1 MSIFNTKF
9 LLTQEQDEEKLKK
22 RYLNLQIYQ
31 AKASEIKN
39 FKEEKFQTQFLK
51 DIFENCL
58 GYTLDTTDP
67 TNFNLEREKK
77 NETDGK
83 KADGAILING
93 EVRCVIELKDQTTQ
107 HLDKTPSN
115 RELSPVDQAF
125 RYFVSHDN
133 AKYVVVS
140 NFNELR
146 FYIGNKT
153 TFEKFDLFTAS
164 FDDFKKLHLLLS
176 FESIG
181 TDLPLKLKEKF
192 ATHEREI
199 SNKFY
204 KDFSAFRLTLFKNIC
219 KNNAGI
225 DKNRL
230 LSLTQKLCDR
240 LVFILFAE
248 DRGLLRLR
256 TIAEI
261 KDKFQNQVTELSFY
275 DFYKIYFKAI
285 NEGNERL
292 DIKRYNGGLFATDTE
307 LDALKIDDSVLEA
320 QFLSDY
326 DFLSDIGVN
335 ILGHIFESSLNDLE
349 ELNAQINGDE
359 FDAKQSKRKKDGIF
373 YTPEFITEFIVE
385 NSLGSLC
392 KAKKDELGLDL
403 NELLAPKNPKKL
415 TKAESEIKDKIYA
428 YREWLL
434 SLKILDPACGSG
446 AFLNQALEF
455 LISEHGALD
464 TYRKVYEG
472 EGLGLYDI
480 ESTILENNL
489 YGVDINADAVEIARL
504 SLWLRTAAKGRVLT
518 DLSKNLVMA
527 NSLLEFPFDF
537 KFDVVIGNPPYVRQE
552 AIKEQKPALQKYKV
566 YSGTADLFVY
576 FYELGITHLK
586 EDGLLGFICS
596 NKFFRTSYGENLRK
610 FILDNTQ
617 ITHIIDFAGVKV
629 FEDASVDSAITI
641 FKKIRADE
649 NSKFNFLASSTIN
662 LKTQKFIQ
670 IPQSAL
676 SETNFTFL
684 DSSKFELKSKI
695 EKVAKPLKDWDVN
708 IYRGILTGLNEA
720 FIIDSD
726 TRDKILSTCIGDER
740 ERTQKLIRPILR
752 GRDIKRYDYKWAGL
766 WLICTF
772 PALKIEIENLPN
784 LKGYLQTFLPYIA
797 QSGET
802 IDGKKC
808 RKKTSNKWFETQDN
822 IAYYKE
828 FEKDKIFYNEIG
840 NEINFALDT
849 KKFVCNNKLYFISLE
864 KNNTLQLKFLTG
876 VLNSKLLQWY
886 FSFKFNFGGGKGT
899 DSFGEIPIPQI
910 ASQNENLANEIIN
923 LVDEILKANEKI
935 KLYEKHMAT
944 LTLDEKLEAKE
955 NIDTLNDKIKA
966 SDEKINKLVFELYEL
981 TSDEIA
987 LITEGGGS
995 ESIAKIYIYILQ
1007 RGENEPIRALLQSAA

>member
-1 MSIFNTKF
+1 MPIFNPKF
-9 LLTQEQDEEKLKK
+9 LLTQDQDEEKLKK
-22 RYLNLQIYQ
+22 RYANLQMYQ
-31 AKASEIKN
+31 AKASDIKS

-58 GYTLDTTDP
+58 GYTLDTTNP

-125 RYFVSHDN
+125 RYFISHEN

-164 FDDFKKLHLLLS
+164 FDEFKRLHLLLS
-176 FESIG
+176 FESIS

-204 KDFSAFRLTLFKNIC
+204 KDFSAFRLALFKNIC
-219 KNNAGI
+219 KNNASI

-240 LVFILFAE
+240 FVFILFAE

-285 NEGNERL
+285 DEGSERL

-307 LDALKIDDSVLEA
+307 LDALKMDDSVLEA

-349 ELNAQINGDE
+349 ELNAQINGNE

-373 YTPEFITEFIVE
+373 YTPEFITEFIIE
-385 NSLGSLC
+385 NSLGMLC

-518 DLSKNLVMA
+518 DLSKNLVAA

-552 AIKEQKPALQKYKV
+552 AIKEQKPALQKYKA

-586 EDGLLGFICS
+586 ENGLLGFICS
-596 NKFFRTSYGENLRK
+596 NKFFRTSYGKNLRK
-610 FILDNTQ
+610 FILENIQ
-617 ITHIIDFAGVKV
+617 ITHIIDFTGVKV

-649 NSKFNFLASSTIN
+649 NSKFNFLVSSTIN

-670 IPQSAL
+670 IPQSTL
-676 SETNFTFL
+676 NETNFTFL
-684 DSSKFELKSKI
+684 DNSKFELKSKI
-695 EKVAKPLKDWDVN
+695 EKVARPLKDWGVN

-720 FIIDSD
+720 FIIDSK
-726 TRDKILSTCIGDER
+726 TRDKILSTCIGEER

-752 GRDIKRYDYKWAGL
+752 GRDIKRYDYEWAGL
-766 WLICTF
+766 WLINIHNGYGTKPRINIDNF
-772 PALKIEIENLPN
+772 PKLKLYLDKFEPKLSKRSDKGATPYNLRN
-784 LKGYLQTFLPYIA
+784 CAYL
-797 QSGET
+797 E
-802 IDGKKC
+802 
-808 RKKTSNKWFETQDN
+808 
-822 IAYYKE
+822 E
-828 FEKDKIFYNEIG
+828 FEKEKILCARMVQSPK
-840 NEINFALDT
+840 FAYDT
-849 KKFVCNNKLYFISLE
+849 NNNIPD
-864 KNNTLQLKFLTG
+864 NTAYCITGENLKFLLAFLNSTG
-876 VLNSKLLQWY
+876 VYKI
-886 FSFKFNFGGGKGT
+886 FNFFYAGGGLE
-899 DSFGEIPIPQI
+899 GEIKINRLEILPIPQI
-910 ASQNENLANEIIN
+910 APQNENLANEIIN

-935 KLYEKHMAT
+935 KLYEKHMPA
-944 LTLDEKLEAKE
+944 LSLDEKLEAKE
-955 NIDTLNDKIKA
+955 NIDALNDKIKA
-966 SDEKINKLVFELYEL
+966 NDEKIDKLVFELYEL

-987 LITEGGGS
+987 LITGGVLK
-995 ESIAKIYIYILQ
+995 A
-1007 RGENEPIRALLQSAA
+1007 

>member
-1 MSIFNTKF
+1 MPIFNPKF

-22 RYLNLQIYQ
+22 RYANLQMYQ
-31 AKASEIKN
+31 AKASDIKS

-51 DIFENCL
+51 DIFEDCL
-58 GYTLDTTDP
+58 DYTLDTTNP

-125 RYFVSHDN
+125 RYFISHEN

-153 TFEKFDLFTAS
+153 IFEKFDLFTSS
-164 FDDFKKLHLLLS
+164 FDEFKRLHLLLS
-176 FESIG
+176 FESIS

-219 KNNAGI
+219 KNNAS

-240 LVFILFAE
+240 FVFILFAE

-285 NEGNERL
+285 DEGSERL

-349 ELNAQINGDE
+349 ELNAQINGNE

-373 YTPEFITEFIVE
+373 YTPEFITEFIIE
-385 NSLGSLC
+385 NSLGALC
-392 KAKKDELGLDL
+392 KAKKDELGLNL

-518 DLSKNLVMA
+518 DLSKNLVAA

-586 EDGLLGFICS
+586 ENGLLGFICS
-596 NKFFRTSYGENLRK
+596 NKFFRASYGKNLRR
-610 FILDNTQ
+610 FILENTQ

-641 FKKIRADE
+641 FKKIRAGE

-670 IPQSAL
+670 IPQSTL

-695 EKVAKPLKDWDVN
+695 EKVAKPLKDWGVN
-708 IYRGILTGLNEA
+708 INYGVKTGLNEA
-720 FIIDSD
+720 FIIDDSA
-726 TRDKILSTCIGDER
+726 RDKILNNCFGEER
-740 ERTQKLIRPILR
+740 EQIQKLIRPILR
-752 GRDIKRYDYKWAGL
+752 GRDIKRYDYEWAGL
-766 WLICTF
+766 WLINIHNGYGTEPRINIDNF
-772 PALKIEIENLPN
+772 PKLKLYLDKFEPKLSKRSDKGATPYNLRN
-784 LKGYLQTFLPYIA
+784 CAYL
-797 QSGET
+797 
-802 IDGKKC
+802 D
-808 RKKTSNKWFETQDN
+808 
-822 IAYYKE
+822 E
-828 FEKDKIFYNEIG
+828 FEKDKILCARMVQSPK
-840 NEINFALDT
+840 FAYDA
-849 KKFVCNNKLYFISLE
+849 NNNIPD
-864 KNNTLQLKFLTG
+864 NTAYCITGENLKFLLAFLNSTG
-876 VLNSKLLQWY
+876 VYKI
-886 FSFKFNFGGGKGT
+886 FNFFYAGGGLE
-899 DSFGEIPIPQI
+899 GEIKINRLEILPIPQI
-910 ASQNENLANEIIN
+910 TPQNENLANEIIN

-935 KLYEKHMAT
+935 KLYEKHMPT
-944 LTLDEKLEAKE
+944 LSLDEKLEAKE
-955 NIDTLNDKIKA
+955 NIDALNDKIKA
-966 SDEKINKLVFELYEL
+966 SDEKIDKLVFELYEL

-987 LITEGGGS
+987 LITRGGG
-995 ESIAKIYIYILQ
+995 IDGIVKIYIYILQ

>member
-1 MSIFNTKF
+1 MPIFNTKF

-22 RYLNLQIYQ
+22 RYINLQMYQ
-31 AKASEIKN
+31 AKASDIKS

-58 GYTLDTTDP
+58 GYTLDTTNP

-125 RYFVSHDN
+125 RYFISHEN

-164 FDDFKKLHLLLS
+164 FDEFKRLHLLLS
-176 FESIG
+176 FESIS

-204 KDFSAFRLTLFKNIC
+204 KDFSAFRLALFKNIC
-219 KNNAGI
+219 KNNASI

-240 LVFILFAE
+240 FVFILFAE

-285 NEGNERL
+285 DEGSERL
-292 DIKRYNGGLFATDTE
+292 DIKRYNGGLFAADTE

-349 ELNAQINGDE
+349 ELNAQINGNE

-385 NSLGSLC
+385 NSLGALC

-518 DLSKNLVMA
+518 DLSKNLVAA
-527 NSLLEFPFDF
+527 NSLLEFPFNF

-586 EDGLLGFICS
+586 ENGLLGFICS
-596 NKFFRTSYGENLRK
+596 NKFFRASYGENLRK
-610 FILDNTQ
+610 FILENTQ
-617 ITHIIDFAGVKV
+617 ITHIIDFTGVKV
-629 FEDASVDSAITI
+629 FEDASVDSAVTI
-641 FKKIRADE
+641 FRKIRAGE

-670 IPQSAL
+670 IPQSTL
-676 SETNFTFL
+676 NETNFTFL

-695 EKVAKPLKDWDVN
+695 EKVAKPLKDWGVN
-708 IYRGILTGLNEA
+708 INYGVKTGLNEA
-720 FIIDSD
+720 FIIDSK

-740 ERTQKLIRPILR
+740 EQTQKLIRPILR
-752 GRDIKRYDYKWAGL
+752 GRDIKRYDYEWAGL
-766 WLICTF
+766 WLINIHNGYGTEPRINIDNF
-772 PALKIEIENLPN
+772 PKLKLYLEKFEPKLSNRSDKGATPYNLRN
-784 LKGYLQTFLPYIA
+784 CAYL
-797 QSGET
+797 
-802 IDGKKC
+802 D
-808 RKKTSNKWFETQDN
+808 
-822 IAYYKE
+822 E
-828 FEKDKIFYNEIG
+828 FEKEKILCARMVQSPKFAYD
-840 NEINFALDT
+840 IN
-849 KKFVCNNKLYFISLE
+849 NNIPD
-864 KNNTLQLKFLTG
+864 NTAYCITGENLKFLLAFLNSTG
-876 VLNSKLLQWY
+876 VYKI
-886 FSFKFNFGGGKGT
+886 FNFFYAGGGLE
-899 DSFGEIPIPQI
+899 GEIKINRLEILPIPQI
-910 ASQNENLANEIIN
+910 TPQNENLSNEIIN

-935 KLYEKHMAT
+935 KLYEKHMPT

-955 NIDTLNDKIKA
+955 NIDALNDKIKA
-966 SDEKINKLVFELYEL
+966 SDKKINKLVFELYEL

-987 LITEGGGS
+987 LITGGGKLT
-995 ESIAKIYIYILQ
+995 A
-1007 RGENEPIRALLQSAA
+1007 

>member
-1 MSIFNTKF
+1 MPIFNTKF

-22 RYLNLQIYQ
+22 RYVNLQTYQ

-51 DIFENCL
+51 DIFEDCL
-58 GYTLDTTDP
+58 GYTLDTTNP
-67 TNFNLEREKK
+67 INFNLEREKK

-115 RELSPVDQAF
+115 RELSPIDQAF

-164 FDDFKKLHLLLS
+164 FDEFKKLHLLLS
-176 FESIG
+176 FESIS

-219 KNNAGI
+219 KNNASI

-240 LVFILFAE
+240 FVFILFAE

-285 NEGNERL
+285 DEGSERL

-349 ELNAQINGDE
+349 ELNAQINGNE

-385 NSLGSLC
+385 NSLGMLC

-455 LISEHGALD
+455 LISEHSALD

-489 YGVDINADAVEIARL
+489 YGVDINTDAVEIARL

-518 DLSKNLVMA
+518 DLSKNLVAA

-586 EDGLLGFICS
+586 ENGLLGFICS
-596 NKFFRTSYGENLRK
+596 NKFFRASYGENLRK
-610 FILDNTQ
+610 FLLENTQ
-617 ITHIIDFAGVKV
+617 ITHIIDFTGIKV

-662 LKTQKFIQ
+662 LKIQKFIQ
-670 IPQSAL
+670 IPQSTL
-676 SETNFTFL
+676 NETNFTFL
-684 DSSKFELKSKI
+684 DKSKFELKSKI
-695 EKVAKPLKDWDVN
+695 EKVAKPLKDWGVN
-708 IYRGILTGLNEA
+708 INYGVKTGLNEA
-720 FIIDSD
+720 FIINSD
-726 TRDKILSTCIGDER
+726 TRDNILSTCVGDER
-740 ERTQKLIRPILR
+740 EQTQKLIRPILR
-752 GRDIKRYDYKWAGL
+752 GRDIKHYDYEWAGL
-766 WLICTF
+766 WLINIHNGYGTKPRINIDNF
-772 PALKIEIENLPN
+772 PKLKLYLDKFEPKLSKRSDKGATPYNLRN
-784 LKGYLQTFLPYIA
+784 CAYL
-797 QSGET
+797 E
-802 IDGKKC
+802 
-808 RKKTSNKWFETQDN
+808 
-822 IAYYKE
+822 E
-828 FEKDKIFYNEIG
+828 FEKEKILCARMVQSPK
-840 NEINFALDT
+840 FAYDT
-849 KKFVCNNKLYFISLE
+849 NNNIPD
-864 KNNTLQLKFLTG
+864 NTAYCITGENLKFLLAFLNSTG
-876 VLNSKLLQWY
+876 VYKI
-886 FSFKFNFGGGKGT
+886 FNFFYAGGGLE
-899 DSFGEIPIPQI
+899 GEIKINRLEILPIPQI
-910 ASQNENLANEIIN
+910 TPQNENLANEIIN
-923 LVDEILKANEKI
+923 LVDEILKINEKT
-935 KLYEKHMAT
+935 KLYEKHMHT
-944 LTLDEKLEAKE
+944 LTLYEKLEAKE
-955 NIDTLNDKIKA
+955 NIDALNDKIKA
-966 SDEKINKLVFELYEL
+966 SDEKIDKLVFELYEL
-981 TSDEIA
+981 TSDEIS
-987 LITEGGGS
+987 LITGGG
-995 ESIAKIYIYILQ
+995 IDGITKIYICILQ

>member
-9 LLTQEQDEEKLKK
+9 LLTQEQDEEKIKK
-22 RYLNLQIYQ
+22 RYLNLQTYQ

-83 KADGAILING
+83 KADGAILINS

-133 AKYVVVS
+133 AKYVIVS
-140 NFNELR
+140 NFSELR

-153 TFEKFDLFTAS
+153 TFEKFDLFTAN
-164 FDDFKKLHLLLS
+164 FDEFKRLHLLLS
-176 FESIG
+176 FESIS

-204 KDFSAFRLTLFKNIC
+204 KDFSVFRLTLFKNIC
-219 KNNAGI
+219 KNNASI

-240 LVFILFAE
+240 FVFILFAE

-285 NEGNERL
+285 AEGSERL

-349 ELNAQINGDE
+349 ELNAQINGNE

-385 NSLGSLC
+385 NSLGTLC

-518 DLSKNLVMA
+518 DLSKNLVAA
-527 NSLLEFPFDF
+527 NSLLEFPFNF

-552 AIKEQKPALQKYKV
+552 AIKGQKPALQEYKV

-586 EDGLLGFICS
+586 ENGLLGFICS
-596 NKFFRTSYGENLRK
+596 NKFFRASYGENLRR
-610 FILDNTQ
+610 FILENTQ

-641 FKKIRADE
+641 FRKIRAGE

-670 IPQSAL
+670 IPQSTL

-695 EKVAKPLKDWDVN
+695 EKVAKPLKGWGVN
-708 IYRGILTGLNEA
+708 INYGVKTGLNDA
-720 FIIDSD
+720 FIIDND

-740 ERTQKLIRPILR
+740 EQTQKLIRPILR
-752 GRDIKRYDYKWAGL
+752 GRDIKRYDYEWAGL
-766 WLICTF
+766 WLINIHNGYDTKPRINIDNF
-772 PALKIEIENLPN
+772 PKLKLYLDKFEPKLSKRSDKGVTPYNLRN
-784 LKGYLQTFLPYIA
+784 CAYL
-797 QSGET
+797 
-802 IDGKKC
+802 D
-808 RKKTSNKWFETQDN
+808 
-822 IAYYKE
+822 E
-828 FEKDKIFYNEIG
+828 FEKEKILCARMVQSPKFAYD
-840 NEINFALDT
+840 IN
-849 KKFVCNNKLYFISLE
+849 NNIPD
-864 KNNTLQLKFLTG
+864 NTAYCITGENLKFLLAF
-876 VLNSKLLQWY
+876 LNSTAVYKI
-886 FSFKFNFGGGKGT
+886 FNFFYAGGGLE
-899 DSFGEIPIPQI
+899 GEIKINRLEILPIPQI
-910 ASQNENLANEIIN
+910 TPQNENLANEIIN

-981 TSDEIA
+981 TSNEIA
-987 LITEGGGS
+987 LITGGGS

>member
-1 MSIFNTKF
+1 MPIFNSKF
-9 LLTQEQDEEKLKK
+9 LLTQEQDKEKLKK
-22 RYLNLQIYQ
+22 RYINLQIYQ
-31 AKASEIKN
+31 SKASEIKS

-58 GYTLDTTDP
+58 GYTLDTTNP

-125 RYFVSHDN
+125 RYFISHEN

-153 TFEKFDLFTAS
+153 TFEKFDLFTAN
-164 FDDFKKLHLLLS
+164 FDEFKRLHLLLS
-176 FESIG
+176 FESIS

-219 KNNAGI
+219 KNNASI

-240 LVFILFAE
+240 FVFILFAE

-285 NEGNERL
+285 DEGSERL

-349 ELNAQINGDE
+349 ELNAQIHGNE

-385 NSLGSLC
+385 NSLGTLC

-518 DLSKNLVMA
+518 DLSKNLVAA

-586 EDGLLGFICS
+586 ESGLLGFICS
-596 NKFFRTSYGENLRK
+596 NKFFRASYGENLRK
-610 FILDNTQ
+610 FILENTQ
-617 ITHIIDFAGVKV
+617 ITNIIDFDGVKV
-629 FEDASVDSAITI
+629 FEDASVDSAVTI
-641 FKKIRADE
+641 FRKIRAGE
-649 NSKFNFLASSTIN
+649 NSKFDFLASSTIN
-662 LKTQKFIQ
+662 LKTQKFIK
-670 IPQSAL
+670 IPQSTL
-676 SETNFTFL
+676 NETNFTFL
-684 DSSKFELKSKI
+684 DKSKFELKSKI
-695 EKVAKPLKDWDVN
+695 EKVAKPLKDWGVN
-708 IYRGILTGLNEA
+708 INYGVKSGLNEA
-720 FIIDSD
+720 FIIDSE

-740 ERTQKLIRPILR
+740 EQTQKLIRPILR
-752 GRDIKRYDYKWAGL
+752 GRDIKRYDYEWAGL
-766 WLICTF
+766 WLINIHNGYGTEPRINIDNF
-772 PALKIEIENLPN
+772 PKLKLYLDKFEPKLSKRSDKGATPYNLRN
-784 LKGYLQTFLPYIA
+784 CAYL
-797 QSGET
+797 E
-802 IDGKKC
+802 
-808 RKKTSNKWFETQDN
+808 
-822 IAYYKE
+822 E
-828 FEKDKIFYNEIG
+828 FEKEKILCARMVQSPK
-840 NEINFALDT
+840 FAYDT
-849 KKFVCNNKLYFISLE
+849 NNNIPD
-864 KNNTLQLKFLTG
+864 NTAYCITGENLKFLLAFLNSTG
-876 VLNSKLLQWY
+876 VYKI
-886 FSFKFNFGGGKGT
+886 FNFFYAGGGLE
-899 DSFGEIPIPQI
+899 GEIKINRLEILPIPQI
-910 ASQNENLANEIIN
+910 TPQNENLANEIIN
-923 LVDEILKANEKI
+923 LVDEILKAIEKI
-935 KLYEKHMAT
+935 KLYEKHMPT

-955 NIDTLNDKIKA
+955 NIDALNDKIKA
-966 SDEKINKLVFELYEL
+966 SDEKMDKLVFELYEL

-987 LITEGGGS
+987 LITGGG
-995 ESIAKIYIYILQ
+995 EKIDGIVKIYICILQ

>member
-1 MSIFNTKF
+1 MPIFNTKF

-22 RYLNLQIYQ
+22 RYINLQMYQ
-31 AKASEIKN
+31 AKASDIKS

-58 GYTLDTTDP
+58 GYTLDTTNP

-125 RYFVSHDN
+125 RYFISHEN

-164 FDDFKKLHLLLS
+164 FDEFKRLHLLLS
-176 FESIG
+176 FESIS

-219 KNNAGI
+219 KNNTSI

-240 LVFILFAE
+240 FVFILFAE

-285 NEGNERL
+285 DEGSERL
-292 DIKRYNGGLFATDTE
+292 DIKRYNGGLFAADTE

-349 ELNAQINGDE
+349 ELNAQINGNE

-385 NSLGSLC
+385 NSLGELC

-518 DLSKNLVMA
+518 DLSKNLIAA

-586 EDGLLGFICS
+586 ENGLLGFICS
-596 NKFFRTSYGENLRK
+596 NKFFRASYGENLRK
-610 FILDNTQ
+610 FILENTQ
-617 ITHIIDFAGVKV
+617 ITHIIDFTGVKV
-629 FEDASVDSAITI
+629 FEDASVDSAVTI
-641 FKKIRADE
+641 FRKIRAGE

-670 IPQSAL
+670 IPQSTL
-676 SETNFTFL
+676 NETNFTFL

-695 EKVAKPLKDWDVN
+695 EKVAKPLKDWGVN
-708 IYRGILTGLNEA
+708 INYGVKTGLNEA
-720 FIIDSD
+720 FIIDSK

-740 ERTQKLIRPILR
+740 EQTQKLIRPILR
-752 GRDIKRYDYKWAGL
+752 GRDIKRYDYEWAGL
-766 WLICTF
+766 WLINIHNGYGTEPRINIDNF
-772 PALKIEIENLPN
+772 PKLKLYLEKFEPKLSNRSDKGATPYNLRN
-784 LKGYLQTFLPYIA
+784 CAYL
-797 QSGET
+797 
-802 IDGKKC
+802 D
-808 RKKTSNKWFETQDN
+808 
-822 IAYYKE
+822 E
-828 FEKDKIFYNEIG
+828 FEKEKILCARMVQSPKFAYD
-840 NEINFALDT
+840 IN
-849 KKFVCNNKLYFISLE
+849 NNIPD
-864 KNNTLQLKFLTG
+864 NTAYCITGENLKFLLAFLNSTG
-876 VLNSKLLQWY
+876 VYKI
-886 FSFKFNFGGGKGT
+886 FNFFYAGGGLE
-899 DSFGEIPIPQI
+899 GEIKINRLEILPIPQI
-910 ASQNENLANEIIN
+910 TPQNENLSNEIIN

-935 KLYEKHMAT
+935 KLYEKHMPT

-955 NIDTLNDKIKA
+955 NIDALNDKIKA
-966 SDEKINKLVFELYEL
+966 SDKKINKLVFELYEL

-987 LITEGGGS
+987 LITGGG
-995 ESIAKIYIYILQ
+995 
-1007 RGENEPIRALLQSAA
+1007 GGN

>member
-1 MSIFNTKF
+1 MPIFNTKF

-22 RYLNLQIYQ
+22 RYVNLQMYQ
-31 AKASEIKN
+31 AKANEIKG

-58 GYTLDTTDP
+58 GYTLDTTNP
-67 TNFNLEREKK
+67 INFNLEREKK
-77 NETDGK
+77 NESDGK

-125 RYFVSHDN
+125 RYFISHEN

-164 FDDFKKLHLLLS
+164 FDEFKRLHLLLS
-176 FESIG
+176 FESIS

-204 KDFSAFRLTLFKNIC
+204 KDFSAFRLALFKNIC
-219 KNNAGI
+219 KNNASI

-240 LVFILFAE
+240 FVFILFAE

-285 NEGNERL
+285 DKGSERL

-349 ELNAQINGDE
+349 ELNAQINGNE

-385 NSLGSLC
+385 NSLGTLC

-428 YREWLL
+428 YRKWLL
-434 SLKILDPACGSG
+434 SLKTLDPACGSG

-518 DLSKNLVMA
+518 DLSKNLVAA

-552 AIKEQKPALQKYKV
+552 AIKEQKPALQKYKT

-586 EDGLLGFICS
+586 ESGLLGFICS
-596 NKFFRTSYGENLRK
+596 NKFFRASYGENLRK
-610 FILDNTQ
+610 FILENTQ
-617 ITHIIDFAGVKV
+617 ITHIIDFTGVKV

-641 FKKIRADE
+641 FKKRRVYE

-662 LKTQKFIQ
+662 LKIQKFIQ
-670 IPQSAL
+670 IPQSTL
-676 SETNFTFL
+676 NETNFTFL
-684 DSSKFELKSKI
+684 DNSKFELKSKI
-695 EKVAKPLKDWDVN
+695 EKVAKPLKDWGVN
-708 IYRGILTGLNEA
+708 INYGVKSGLNEA
-720 FIIDSD
+720 FIIDSE

-752 GRDIKRYDYKWAGL
+752 GRDIKRYDYEWAGL
-766 WLICTF
+766 WLINIHNGYGTEPRINIDNF
-772 PALKIEIENLPN
+772 PRLKLYLDKFEPKLSNRSDKGATPYNLRN
-784 LKGYLQTFLPYIA
+784 CAYL
-797 QSGET
+797 E
-802 IDGKKC
+802 
-808 RKKTSNKWFETQDN
+808 
-822 IAYYKE
+822 E
-828 FEKDKIFYNEIG
+828 FEKEKILCARMVQSPK
-840 NEINFALDT
+840 FAYDT
-849 KKFVCNNKLYFISLE
+849 NNNIPD
-864 KNNTLQLKFLTG
+864 NTVYCITGENLKFLLAF
-876 VLNSKLLQWY
+876 LNSTAVYKI
-886 FSFKFNFGGGKGT
+886 FNFFYAGGGLE
-899 DSFGEIPIPQI
+899 GEIKINRLEILPIPQI
-910 ASQNENLANEIIN
+910 TPQNENLSNEIIN

-935 KLYEKHMAT
+935 KLYEKHMHT

-955 NIDTLNDKIKA
+955 NIDALNDKIKA
-966 SDEKINKLVFELYEL
+966 SDEKIDKLVFELYEL

-987 LITEGGGS
+987 LITGG
-995 ESIAKIYIYILQ
+995 ELTV
-1007 RGENEPIRALLQSAA
+1007 

>member
-1 MSIFNTKF
+1 MPIFNTKF

-22 RYLNLQIYQ
+22 RYINLQMYQ
-31 AKASEIKN
+31 AKASDIKS

-58 GYTLDTTDP
+58 GYTLDTTNP

-125 RYFVSHDN
+125 RYFISHEN

-164 FDDFKKLHLLLS
+164 FDEFKRLHLLLS
-176 FESIG
+176 FESIS

-219 KNNAGI
+219 KNNTSI

-240 LVFILFAE
+240 FVFILFAE

-285 NEGNERL
+285 DEGSERL
-292 DIKRYNGGLFATDTE
+292 DIKRYNGGLFAADTE

-349 ELNAQINGDE
+349 ELNAQINGNE

-385 NSLGSLC
+385 NSLGELC

-518 DLSKNLVMA
+518 DLSKNLIAA

-586 EDGLLGFICS
+586 ENGLLGFICS
-596 NKFFRTSYGENLRK
+596 NKFFRASYGENLRK
-610 FILDNTQ
+610 FILENTQ

-641 FKKIRADE
+641 FRKIRAGE

-670 IPQSAL
+670 IPQSTL
-676 SETNFTFL
+676 NETNFTFL

-695 EKVAKPLKDWDVN
+695 EKVAKPLKDWGVN
-708 IYRGILTGLNEA
+708 INYGVKTGLNEA
-720 FIIDSD
+720 FIIDSK

-740 ERTQKLIRPILR
+740 EQTQKLIRPILR
-752 GRDIKRYDYKWAGL
+752 GRDIKRYDYEWAGL
-766 WLICTF
+766 WLINIHNGYGTEPRINIDNF
-772 PALKIEIENLPN
+772 PKLKLYLEKFEPKLSNRSDKGATPYNLRN
-784 LKGYLQTFLPYIA
+784 CAYL
-797 QSGET
+797 
-802 IDGKKC
+802 D
-808 RKKTSNKWFETQDN
+808 
-822 IAYYKE
+822 E
-828 FEKDKIFYNEIG
+828 FEKEKILCARMVQSPKFAYD
-840 NEINFALDT
+840 IN
-849 KKFVCNNKLYFISLE
+849 NNIPD
-864 KNNTLQLKFLTG
+864 NTAYCITGENLKFLLAFLNSTG
-876 VLNSKLLQWY
+876 VYKI
-886 FSFKFNFGGGKGT
+886 FNFFYAGGGLE
-899 DSFGEIPIPQI
+899 GEIKINRLEILPIPQI
-910 ASQNENLANEIIN
+910 TPQNENLSNEIIN

-935 KLYEKHMAT
+935 KLYEKHMPT

-955 NIDTLNDKIKA
+955 NIDALNDKIKA
-966 SDEKINKLVFELYEL
+966 SDKKINKLVFELYEL

-987 LITEGGGS
+987 LITGGG
-995 ESIAKIYIYILQ
+995 EIDGIAKIYIYILQ

>member
-1 MSIFNTKF
+1 MPIFNTKF
-9 LLTQEQDEEKLKK
+9 LLTQDQDEEKLKK
-22 RYLNLQIYQ
+22 RYANLQMYQ
-31 AKASEIKN
+31 AKASDIKS

-51 DIFENCL
+51 YIFEDCL
-58 GYTLDTTDP
+58 GYTLDTTNP

-83 KADGAILING
+83 KADGAILINS

-125 RYFVSHDN
+125 RYFISHEN
-133 AKYVVVS
+133 AKYVVIS

-153 TFEKFDLFTAS
+153 IFEKFDLFTAS
-164 FDDFKKLHLLLS
+164 FDEFKKLHLLLS
-176 FESIG
+176 FESIS

-219 KNNAGI
+219 KNNASI

-240 LVFILFAE
+240 FIFILFAE

-285 NEGNERL
+285 DEGSERL

-349 ELNAQINGDE
+349 ELNAQINGNE

-385 NSLGSLC
+385 NSLGALC
-392 KAKKDELGLDL
+392 KTKKDELGLDL

-518 DLSKNLVMA
+518 DLSKNLVAA

-576 FYELGITHLK
+576 FYEIGITHLK
-586 EDGLLGFICS
+586 ENGLLGFICS
-596 NKFFRTSYGENLRK
+596 NKFFRASYGENLRK
-610 FILDNTQ
+610 FILENTQ

-641 FKKIRADE
+641 FRKIRAGE

-662 LKTQKFIQ
+662 LKTQKFIK
-670 IPQSAL
+670 IPQSTL
-676 SETNFTFL
+676 NETNFTFL
-684 DSSKFELKSKI
+684 DKSKFELKSKI
-695 EKVAKPLKDWDVN
+695 EKVAKPLKDWGVN
-708 IYRGILTGLNEA
+708 INYGVKSGLNEA
-720 FIIDSD
+720 FIIDSE

-740 ERTQKLIRPILR
+740 EQTQKLIRPILR
-752 GRDIKRYDYKWAGL
+752 GRDIKRYDYEWVGL
-766 WLICTF
+766 WLINIHNGYGTEPRINIDNF
-772 PALKIEIENLPN
+772 PKLKLYLDKFEPKLSNRSDKGATPYNLRN
-784 LKGYLQTFLPYIA
+784 CAYL
-797 QSGET
+797 E
-802 IDGKKC
+802 
-808 RKKTSNKWFETQDN
+808 
-822 IAYYKE
+822 E
-828 FEKDKIFYNEIG
+828 FEKEKILCARMVQSPKFAYD
-840 NEINFALDT
+840 IN
-849 KKFVCNNKLYFISLE
+849 NNIPD
-864 KNNTLQLKFLTG
+864 NTAYCITGENLKFLLAF
-876 VLNSKLLQWY
+876 LNSTAVYKI
-886 FSFKFNFGGGKGT
+886 FNFFYAGGGLE
-899 DSFGEIPIPQI
+899 GEIKINRLEILPIPQI
-910 ASQNENLANEIIN
+910 TPQNENLSNEIIN

-935 KLYEKHMAT
+935 KLYEKHMPT

-955 NIDTLNDKIKA
+955 NIDALNDKIKA
-966 SDEKINKLVFELYEL
+966 SDEKIGKLVFELYEL

-987 LITEGGGS
+987 LITGGG
-995 ESIAKIYIYILQ
+995 IDGITKIYMYILQ
-1007 RGENEPIRALLQSAA
+1007 RGENESIRALLQSAA

>member
-1 MSIFNTKF
+1 MPIFNTKF
-9 LLTQEQDEEKLKK
+9 LLTQDQDEEKLKK
-22 RYLNLQIYQ
+22 RYANLQMYQ
-31 AKASEIKN
+31 SKASEIKC

-58 GYTLDTTDP
+58 GYTLDTTNP

-125 RYFVSHDN
+125 RYFISHEN

-164 FDDFKKLHLLLS
+164 FDEFKRLHLLLS
-176 FESIG
+176 FESIS

-219 KNNAGI
+219 KNNTSV

-240 LVFILFAE
+240 FVFILFAE

-285 NEGNERL
+285 DEGSERL

-349 ELNAQINGDE
+349 ELNAQINGNE

-385 NSLGSLC
+385 NSLGTLC

-415 TKAESEIKDKIYA
+415 TKAESEIKGKIYA

-518 DLSKNLVMA
+518 DLSKNLVAA

-586 EDGLLGFICS
+586 ENGLLGFICS
-596 NKFFRTSYGENLRK
+596 NKFFRASYGENLRK
-610 FILDNTQ
+610 FILENTQ

-629 FEDASVDSAITI
+629 FEDASVDSAVTI
-641 FKKIRADE
+641 FRKIRAGE

-670 IPQSAL
+670 IPQSTL
-676 SETNFTFL
+676 NETNFTFL
-684 DSSKFELKSKI
+684 DKSKFELKSKI
-695 EKVAKPLKDWDVN
+695 EKVAKPLKDWGVN
-708 IYRGILTGLNEA
+708 INYGVKTGLNEA
-720 FIIDSD
+720 FIIDDS
-726 TRDKILSTCIGDER
+726 TRDKILNNCFGEER
-740 ERTQKLIRPILR
+740 EQTQKLIRPILR
-752 GRDIKRYDYKWAGL
+752 GRDIKRYDYEWAGL
-766 WLICTF
+766 WLINIHNGYGTEPRINIDNF
-772 PALKIEIENLPN
+772 PKLKLYLEKFEPKLSNRSDKGATPYNLRN
-784 LKGYLQTFLPYIA
+784 CVYL
-797 QSGET
+797 
-802 IDGKKC
+802 D
-808 RKKTSNKWFETQDN
+808 
-822 IAYYKE
+822 E
-828 FEKDKIFYNEIG
+828 FEKEKILCARMVQSPKFAYD
-840 NEINFALDT
+840 IN
-849 KKFVCNNKLYFISLE
+849 NNIPD
-864 KNNTLQLKFLTG
+864 NTAYCITGENLKFLLAF
-876 VLNSKLLQWY
+876 LNSTAVYKI
-886 FSFKFNFGGGKGT
+886 FNFFYAGGGLE
-899 DSFGEIPIPQI
+899 GEIKINRLEILPIPQI
-910 ASQNENLANEIIN
+910 TPQNENLANEIIN

-935 KLYEKHMAT
+935 KLYEKHMPT
-944 LTLDEKLEAKE
+944 LTLYEKLEAKE
-955 NIDTLNDKIKA
+955 NIDALNNKIKA
-966 SDEKINKLVFELYEL
+966 SNEKIDELVFELYEL
-981 TSDEIA
+981 TSDESA
-987 LITEGGGS
+987 LITGGG
-995 ESIAKIYIYILQ
+995 
-1007 RGENEPIRALLQSAA
+1007 GELTV

>member
-9 LLTQEQDEEKLKK
+9 LLTQEQDEEKIKK
-22 RYLNLQIYQ
+22 RYLNLQTYQ

-83 KADGAILING
+83 KADGAILINS

-133 AKYVVVS
+133 AKYVIVS
-140 NFNELR
+140 NFSELR

-153 TFEKFDLFTAS
+153 TFEKFDLFTAN
-164 FDDFKKLHLLLS
+164 FDEFKRLHLLLS
-176 FESIG
+176 FESIS

-204 KDFSAFRLTLFKNIC
+204 KDFSVFRLTLFKNIC
-219 KNNAGI
+219 KNNASI

-240 LVFILFAE
+240 FVFILFAE

-285 NEGNERL
+285 DEGSERL

-349 ELNAQINGDE
+349 ELNAQINDDK

-385 NSLGSLC
+385 NSLGTLC

-455 LISEHGALD
+455 LISEHAALD

-518 DLSKNLVMA
+518 DLSKNLVAA

-566 YSGTADLFVY
+566 YSGMADLFVY

-586 EDGLLGFICS
+586 ENGLLGFICS
-596 NKFFRTSYGENLRK
+596 NKFFRASYGENLRK
-610 FILDNTQ
+610 FILENTQ

-629 FEDASVDSAITI
+629 FEDASVDSAVTV
-641 FKKIRADE
+641 FRKIRAGG
-649 NSKFNFLASSTIN
+649 NSKFNFLASSTTN

-670 IPQSAL
+670 IPQSTL
-676 SETNFTFL
+676 NETNFTFL
-684 DSSKFELKSKI
+684 DKSKFELKNKI

-726 TRDKILSTCIGDER
+726 TRDKILNNCVGEER
-740 ERTQKLIRPILR
+740 EQTQKLIRPILR
-752 GRDIKRYDYKWAGL
+752 GRDVKRYDYEWAGL
-766 WLICTF
+766 WLINIHNGYDTKPRINIDNF
-772 PALKIEIENLPN
+772 PKLKLYLDKFEPKLSKRSDKGVTPYNLRN
-784 LKGYLQTFLPYIA
+784 CAYL
-797 QSGET
+797 
-802 IDGKKC
+802 D
-808 RKKTSNKWFETQDN
+808 
-822 IAYYKE
+822 E
-828 FEKDKIFYNEIG
+828 FEKEKILCARMVQSPKFAYDINNNIPDNTAYCIIG
-840 NEINFALDT
+840 EN
-849 KKFVCNNKLYFISLE
+849 
-864 KNNTLQLKFLTG
+864 LKFLLAF
-876 VLNSKLLQWY
+876 LNSTAVYKI
-886 FSFKFNFGGGKGT
+886 FNFFYAGGGLE
-899 DSFGEIPIPQI
+899 GEIKINRLEILPIPQI
-910 ASQNENLANEIIN
+910 TPQNENLANEIIN

-981 TSDEIA
+981 TSNEIA
-987 LITEGGGS
+987 LITGGGS

>member
-1 MSIFNTKF
+1 MPIFNTKF

-22 RYLNLQIYQ
+22 RYINLQMYQ
-31 AKASEIKN
+31 AKASDIKS

-58 GYTLDTTDP
+58 GYTLDTTNP

-125 RYFVSHDN
+125 RYFISHEN

-164 FDDFKKLHLLLS
+164 FDEFKRLHLLLS
-176 FESIG
+176 FESIS

-219 KNNAGI
+219 KNNTSI

-240 LVFILFAE
+240 FVFILFAE

-285 NEGNERL
+285 DEGSERL
-292 DIKRYNGGLFATDTE
+292 DIKRYNGGLFAADTE

-349 ELNAQINGDE
+349 ELNAQINGNE

-385 NSLGSLC
+385 NSLGMLC

-518 DLSKNLVMA
+518 DLSKNLIAA

-586 EDGLLGFICS
+586 ENGLLGFICS
-596 NKFFRTSYGENLRK
+596 NKFFRASYGENLRK
-610 FILDNTQ
+610 FILENTQ
-617 ITHIIDFAGVKV
+617 ITHIIDFTGVKV
-629 FEDASVDSAITI
+629 FEDASVDSAVTI
-641 FKKIRADE
+641 FRKIRAGE

-670 IPQSAL
+670 IPQSTL
-676 SETNFTFL
+676 NETNFTFL

-695 EKVAKPLKDWDVN
+695 EKVAKPLKDWGVN
-708 IYRGILTGLNEA
+708 INYGVKTGLNEA
-720 FIIDSD
+720 FIIDSK

-740 ERTQKLIRPILR
+740 EQTQKLIRPILR
-752 GRDIKRYDYKWAGL
+752 GRDIKRYDYEWAGL
-766 WLICTF
+766 WLINIHNGYGTEPRINIDNF
-772 PALKIEIENLPN
+772 PKLKLYLEKFEPKLSNRSDKGATPYNLRN
-784 LKGYLQTFLPYIA
+784 CAYL
-797 QSGET
+797 
-802 IDGKKC
+802 D
-808 RKKTSNKWFETQDN
+808 
-822 IAYYKE
+822 E
-828 FEKDKIFYNEIG
+828 FEKEKILCARMVQSPKFAYD
-840 NEINFALDT
+840 IN
-849 KKFVCNNKLYFISLE
+849 NNIPD
-864 KNNTLQLKFLTG
+864 NTAYCITGENLKFLLAFLNSTG
-876 VLNSKLLQWY
+876 VYKI
-886 FSFKFNFGGGKGT
+886 FNFFYAGGGLE
-899 DSFGEIPIPQI
+899 GEIKINRLEILPIPQI
-910 ASQNENLANEIIN
+910 TPQNENLSNEIIN

-935 KLYEKHMAT
+935 KLYEKHMPT

-955 NIDTLNDKIKA
+955 NIDALNDKIKA
-966 SDEKINKLVFELYEL
+966 SDKKINKLVFELYEL

-987 LITEGGGS
+987 LITWGG
-995 ESIAKIYIYILQ
+995 
-1007 RGENEPIRALLQSAA
+1007 N

>member
-9 LLTQEQDEEKLKK
+9 LLTQEQDEEKIKK
-22 RYLNLQIYQ
+22 RYLNLQTYQ

-83 KADGAILING
+83 KADGAILINS

-133 AKYVVVS
+133 AKYVIVS
-140 NFNELR
+140 NFSELR

-153 TFEKFDLFTAS
+153 TFEKFDLFTAN
-164 FDDFKKLHLLLS
+164 FDEFKRLHLLLS
-176 FESIG
+176 FESIS

-219 KNNAGI
+219 KNNAS

-240 LVFILFAE
+240 FVFILFAE

-285 NEGNERL
+285 DEGSERL

-349 ELNAQINGDE
+349 ELNAQINGNE

-385 NSLGSLC
+385 NSLGTLC

-455 LISEHGALD
+455 LISEHAALD

-518 DLSKNLVMA
+518 DLSKNLVAA

-566 YSGTADLFVY
+566 YSGMADLFVY

-586 EDGLLGFICS
+586 ENGLLGFICS
-596 NKFFRTSYGENLRK
+596 NKFFRASYGENLRK
-610 FILDNTQ
+610 FILENTQ

-629 FEDASVDSAITI
+629 FEDASVDSAVTV
-641 FKKIRADE
+641 FRKIRAGG
-649 NSKFNFLASSTIN
+649 NSKFNFLASSTTN

-670 IPQSAL
+670 IPQSTL
-676 SETNFTFL
+676 NETNFTFL
-684 DSSKFELKSKI
+684 DKSKFELKNKI

-726 TRDKILSTCIGDER
+726 TRDKILNNCVGEER
-740 ERTQKLIRPILR
+740 EQTQKLIRPILR
-752 GRDIKRYDYKWAGL
+752 GRDVKRYDYEWAGL
-766 WLICTF
+766 WLINIHNGYDTKPRINIDNF
-772 PALKIEIENLPN
+772 PKLKLYLDKFEPKLSKRSDKGVTPYNLRN
-784 LKGYLQTFLPYIA
+784 CAYL
-797 QSGET
+797 
-802 IDGKKC
+802 D
-808 RKKTSNKWFETQDN
+808 
-822 IAYYKE
+822 E
-828 FEKDKIFYNEIG
+828 FEKEKILCARMVQSPKFAYDINNNIPDNTAYCIIG
-840 NEINFALDT
+840 EN
-849 KKFVCNNKLYFISLE
+849 
-864 KNNTLQLKFLTG
+864 LKFLLAF
-876 VLNSKLLQWY
+876 LNSTAVYKI
-886 FSFKFNFGGGKGT
+886 FNFFYAGGGLE
-899 DSFGEIPIPQI
+899 GEIKINRLEILPIPQI
-910 ASQNENLANEIIN
+910 TPQNENLANEIIN

-981 TSDEIA
+981 TSNEIA
-987 LITEGGGS
+987 LITGGGS

>member
-1 MSIFNTKF
+1 MPIFNTKF
-9 LLTQEQDEEKLKK
+9 LLTQDQDEEKLKK
-22 RYLNLQIYQ
+22 RYINLQTYQ
-31 AKASEIKN
+31 TKANEIKY

-58 GYTLDTTDP
+58 GYTLDTTNP

-77 NETDGK
+77 NEIDGK

-125 RYFVSHDN
+125 RYFISHEN

-153 TFEKFDLFTAS
+153 TFEKFDLFTAN
-164 FDDFKKLHLLLS
+164 FDEFKRLHLLLS
-176 FESIG
+176 FESIS

-219 KNNAGI
+219 KNNASI
-225 DKNRL
+225 DKNKL

-240 LVFILFAE
+240 FVFILFAE

-285 NEGNERL
+285 DEGSERL

-349 ELNAQINGDE
+349 ELNAQINGNE

-385 NSLGSLC
+385 NSLGTLC

-428 YREWLL
+428 YRKWLL

-518 DLSKNLVMA
+518 DLSKNLVAA

-576 FYELGITHLK
+576 FYELGITYLK
-586 EDGLLGFICS
+586 ENGLLGFICS
-596 NKFFRTSYGENLRK
+596 NKFFRASYGENLRK
-610 FILDNTQ
+610 FILENTQ
-617 ITHIIDFAGVKV
+617 ITHIIDFTGVKV
-629 FEDASVDSAITI
+629 FEDASVDSAVTI
-641 FKKIRADE
+641 FRKIRAGE

-662 LKTQKFIQ
+662 LKTQKFIK
-670 IPQSAL
+670 IPQSTL
-676 SETNFTFL
+676 NETNFTFL

-695 EKVAKPLKDWDVN
+695 EKVAKPLKDWGVN
-708 IYRGILTGLNEA
+708 INYGVKSGLNEA
-720 FIIDSD
+720 FIIGSD

-740 ERTQKLIRPILR
+740 EQTQKLIRPILR
-752 GRDIKRYDYKWAGL
+752 GRDIKRYDYEWAGL
-766 WLICTF
+766 WLINIHNGYGTEPRINIDNF
-772 PALKIEIENLPN
+772 PKLKLYLDKFEPKLSKRSDKGATPYNLRN
-784 LKGYLQTFLPYIA
+784 CAYL
-797 QSGET
+797 E
-802 IDGKKC
+802 
-808 RKKTSNKWFETQDN
+808 
-822 IAYYKE
+822 E
-828 FEKDKIFYNEIG
+828 FEKEKILCARMVQSPK
-840 NEINFALDT
+840 FAYDA
-849 KKFVCNNKLYFISLE
+849 NNNIPD
-864 KNNTLQLKFLTG
+864 NTAYCITGENLKFLLAFLNSTG
-876 VLNSKLLQWY
+876 VYKI
-886 FSFKFNFGGGKGT
+886 FNFFYAGGGLE
-899 DSFGEIPIPQI
+899 GEIKINRLEILPIPQI
-910 ASQNENLANEIIN
+910 TPQNENLANEIIN

-935 KLYEKHMAT
+935 KLYEKHMSA
-944 LTLDEKLEAKE
+944 LNLDEKLEAKE
-955 NIDTLNDKIKA
+955 NIDALNDKIKA
-966 SDEKINKLVFELYEL
+966 SDEKIDKLVFELYEL
-981 TSDEIA
+981 TSDEIV
-987 LITEGGGS
+987 LITGGG
-995 ESIAKIYIYILQ
+995 IDGIVKIYIYILQ

>member
-1 MSIFNTKF
+1 MPIFNSKF
-9 LLTQEQDEEKLKK
+9 LLTQEQDKEKLKK
-22 RYLNLQIYQ
+22 RYINLQIYQ
-31 AKASEIKN
+31 SKASEIKS

-58 GYTLDTTDP
+58 GYTLDTTNP

-125 RYFVSHDN
+125 RYFISHEN

-153 TFEKFDLFTAS
+153 TFEKFDLFTAN
-164 FDDFKKLHLLLS
+164 FDEFKRLHLLLS
-176 FESIG
+176 FESIS

-219 KNNAGI
+219 KNNASI

-240 LVFILFAE
+240 FVFILFAE

-285 NEGNERL
+285 DEGSERL

-349 ELNAQINGDE
+349 ELNAQIHGNE

-385 NSLGSLC
+385 NSLGTLC

-518 DLSKNLVMA
+518 DLSKNLVAA

-586 EDGLLGFICS
+586 ESGLLGFICS
-596 NKFFRTSYGENLRK
+596 NKFFRASYGENLRK
-610 FILDNTQ
+610 FILENTQ
-617 ITHIIDFAGVKV
+617 ITNIIDFDGVKV
-629 FEDASVDSAITI
+629 FEDASVDSAVTI
-641 FKKIRADE
+641 FRKIRAGE
-649 NSKFNFLASSTIN
+649 NSKFDFLASSTIN
-662 LKTQKFIQ
+662 LKTQKFIK
-670 IPQSAL
+670 IPQSTL
-676 SETNFTFL
+676 NETNFTFL
-684 DSSKFELKSKI
+684 DKSKFELKSKI
-695 EKVAKPLKDWDVN
+695 EKVAKPLKDWGVN
-708 IYRGILTGLNEA
+708 INYGVKSGLNEA
-720 FIIDSD
+720 FIIDSE

-740 ERTQKLIRPILR
+740 EQTQKLIRPILR
-752 GRDIKRYDYKWAGL
+752 GRDIKRYDYEWAGL
-766 WLICTF
+766 WLINIHNGYGTEPRINIDNF
-772 PALKIEIENLPN
+772 PKLKLYLDKFEPKLSKRSDKGATPYNLRN
-784 LKGYLQTFLPYIA
+784 CAYL
-797 QSGET
+797 E
-802 IDGKKC
+802 
-808 RKKTSNKWFETQDN
+808 
-822 IAYYKE
+822 E
-828 FEKDKIFYNEIG
+828 FEKEKILCARMVQSPK
-840 NEINFALDT
+840 FAYDT
-849 KKFVCNNKLYFISLE
+849 NNNIPD
-864 KNNTLQLKFLTG
+864 NTAYCITGENLKFLLAFLNSTG
-876 VLNSKLLQWY
+876 VYKI
-886 FSFKFNFGGGKGT
+886 FNFFYAGGGLE
-899 DSFGEIPIPQI
+899 GEIKINRLEILPIPQI
-910 ASQNENLANEIIN
+910 TPQNENLANEIIN
-923 LVDEILKANEKI
+923 LVDEILKAIEKI
-935 KLYEKHMAT
+935 KLYEKHMPT

-955 NIDTLNDKIKA
+955 NIDALNDKIKA
-966 SDEKINKLVFELYEL
+966 SDEKMDKLVFELYEL

-987 LITEGGGS
+987 LITGGG
-995 ESIAKIYIYILQ
+995 EIDGIVKIYICILQ

>member
-1 MSIFNTKF
+1 MPIFNPKF
-9 LLTQEQDEEKLKK
+9 LLTQNQNEEKLKK
-22 RYLNLQIYQ
+22 RYVNLQIYQ
-31 AKASEIKN
+31 SKASEIKR

-58 GYTLDTTDP
+58 GYTLDTTNP

-125 RYFVSHDN
+125 RYFISHEN
-133 AKYVVVS
+133 AKYAVVS

-153 TFEKFDLFTAS
+153 TFEKFDLFTAN
-164 FDDFKKLHLLLS
+164 FDEFKRLHLLLS
-176 FESIG
+176 FESIS

-192 ATHEREI
+192 TTHEHEI

-204 KDFSAFRLTLFKNIC
+204 KDFSAFRLALFKNIC
-219 KNNAGI
+219 KNNASI

-240 LVFILFAE
+240 FVFILFAE

-285 NEGNERL
+285 DEGSERL

-349 ELNAQINGDE
+349 ELNAQIHGNE

-373 YTPEFITEFIVE
+373 YTPEFITEFIIE
-385 NSLGSLC
+385 NSLGALC

-428 YREWLL
+428 YRKWLL

-518 DLSKNLVMA
+518 DLSKNLVAA

-586 EDGLLGFICS
+586 ENGLLGFICS
-596 NKFFRTSYGENLRK
+596 NKFFRASYGENLRK
-610 FILDNTQ
+610 FILENTQ

-629 FEDASVDSAITI
+629 FEDASVDSAVTI
-641 FKKIRADE
+641 FKKIRAGE

-662 LKTQKFIQ
+662 LKTKKFIQ
-670 IPQSAL
+670 ISQSTL
-676 SETNFTFL
+676 NETNFTFL
-684 DSSKFELKSKI
+684 DKSKFELKSKI
-695 EKVAKPLKDWDVN
+695 EKVAEPLKDWDVN
-708 IYRGILTGLNEA
+708 IYRGILTGLNDA

-726 TRDKILSTCIGDER
+726 TRDKILNNCVGEER

-752 GRDIKRYDYKWAGL
+752 GRDIKRYDYEWAGL

-772 PALKIEIENLPN
+772 PALKIDIENFPS

-802 IDGKKC
+802 INGKKC

-822 IAYYKE
+822 IAYYEE
-828 FEKDKIFYNEIG
+828 FEKEKILCARMVQSPK
-840 NEINFALDT
+840 FAYDA
-849 KKFVCNNKLYFISLE
+849 NNNIPD
-864 KNNTLQLKFLTG
+864 NTAYCITGENLKFLLAF
-876 VLNSKLLQWY
+876 LNSTAVYKI
-886 FSFKFNFGGGKGT
+886 FNFFYAGGGLE
-899 DSFGEIPIPQI
+899 GEIKINRLEILPIPQI
-910 ASQNENLANEIIN
+910 TPQNENLANEIIN

-935 KLYEKHMAT
+935 KLYEKHMST
-944 LTLDEKLEAKE
+944 LNLDEKLEAKE

-966 SDEKINKLVFELYEL
+966 SDEKIDKLVFELYEL

-987 LITEGGGS
+987 LIAGGG
-995 ESIAKIYIYILQ
+995 IDGITKIYIYILQ

>member
-22 RYLNLQIYQ
+22 RYLNLQTYQ

-153 TFEKFDLFTAS
+153 TFEKFDLFTAT
-164 FDDFKKLHLLLS
+164 FDEFKKLHLLLS
-176 FESIG
+176 FESIS
-181 TDLPLKLKEKF
+181 TDLPLKLKDKF

-285 NEGNERL
+285 DEGSERL

-307 LDALKIDDSVLEA
+307 LDVLKIDDSVLEA

-349 ELNAQINGDE
+349 ELNAQINGNE

-385 NSLGSLC
+385 NSLGALC
-392 KAKKDELGLDL
+392 KAKKDELGLNL

-518 DLSKNLVMA
+518 DLSKNLVAA

-586 EDGLLGFICS
+586 ESGLLGFICS
-596 NKFFRTSYGENLRK
+596 NKFFRASYGENLRK
-610 FILDNTQ
+610 FILENTQ

-629 FEDASVDSAITI
+629 FEDASVDSAVTI
-641 FKKIRADE
+641 FRKIRAGE
-649 NSKFNFLASSTIN
+649 NSKFDFLASSTIN
-662 LKTQKFIQ
+662 LKTQKFIK
-670 IPQSAL
+670 IPQSTL
-676 SETNFTFL
+676 NETNFTFL
-684 DSSKFELKSKI
+684 DKSKFELKSKI
-695 EKVAKPLKDWDVN
+695 EKVAKPLKDWGVN
-708 IYRGILTGLNEA
+708 INYGVKSGLNEA
-720 FIIDSD
+720 FIIDSE

-740 ERTQKLIRPILR
+740 EQTQKLIRPILR
-752 GRDIKRYDYKWAGL
+752 GRDIKRYDYEWAGL
-766 WLICTF
+766 WLINIHNGYGTEPRINIDNF
-772 PALKIEIENLPN
+772 PKLKLYLDKFEPKLSNRSDKGATPYNLRN
-784 LKGYLQTFLPYIA
+784 CAYL
-797 QSGET
+797 E
-802 IDGKKC
+802 
-808 RKKTSNKWFETQDN
+808 
-822 IAYYKE
+822 E
-828 FEKDKIFYNEIG
+828 FEKEKILCARMVQSPKFAYD
-840 NEINFALDT
+840 IN
-849 KKFVCNNKLYFISLE
+849 NNIPD
-864 KNNTLQLKFLTG
+864 NTAYCITGENLKFLLAF
-876 VLNSKLLQWY
+876 LNSTAGYKI
-886 FSFKFNFGGGKGT
+886 FNFFYAGGGLE
-899 DSFGEIPIPQI
+899 GEIKINRLEILPIPQI
-910 ASQNENLANEIIN
+910 TPQNENLSNEIIN

-935 KLYEKHMAT
+935 KLYEKHMPT
-944 LTLDEKLEAKE
+944 LTLDEKLEVKE
-955 NIDTLNDKIKA
+955 NINALNDKIKA
-966 SDEKINKLVFELYEL
+966 SDEKIDKLVFELYEL
-981 TSDEIA
+981 TGYEIA
-987 LITEGGGS
+987 LITGGG
-995 ESIAKIYIYILQ
+995 
-1007 RGENEPIRALLQSAA
+1007 GD

>member
-1 MSIFNTKF
+1 MPIFNTKF

-22 RYLNLQIYQ
+22 RYINLQMYQ
-31 AKASEIKN
+31 AKASDIKS

-58 GYTLDTTDP
+58 GYTLDTTNP

-125 RYFVSHDN
+125 RYFISHEN

-164 FDDFKKLHLLLS
+164 FDEFKRLHLLLS
-176 FESIG
+176 FESIS

-219 KNNAGI
+219 KNNTSI

-240 LVFILFAE
+240 FVFILFAE

-285 NEGNERL
+285 DEGSERL

-349 ELNAQINGDE
+349 ELNAQINGNE

-385 NSLGSLC
+385 NSLGELC

-518 DLSKNLVMA
+518 DLSKNLIAA

-586 EDGLLGFICS
+586 ENGLLGFICS
-596 NKFFRTSYGENLRK
+596 NKFFRASYGENLRK
-610 FILDNTQ
+610 FILENTQ
-617 ITHIIDFAGVKV
+617 ITHIIDFTGVKV
-629 FEDASVDSAITI
+629 FEDASVDSAVTI
-641 FKKIRADE
+641 FRKIRAGE

-670 IPQSAL
+670 IPQSTL
-676 SETNFTFL
+676 NETNFTFL

-695 EKVAKPLKDWDVN
+695 EKVAKPLKDWGVN
-708 IYRGILTGLNEA
+708 INYGVKTGLNEA
-720 FIIDSD
+720 FIIDSK

-740 ERTQKLIRPILR
+740 EQTQKLIRPILR
-752 GRDIKRYDYKWAGL
+752 GRDIKRYDYEWAGL
-766 WLICTF
+766 WLINIHNGYGTEPRINIDNF
-772 PALKIEIENLPN
+772 PKLKLYLEKFEPKLSNRSDKGATPYNLRN
-784 LKGYLQTFLPYIA
+784 CAYL
-797 QSGET
+797 
-802 IDGKKC
+802 D
-808 RKKTSNKWFETQDN
+808 
-822 IAYYKE
+822 E
-828 FEKDKIFYNEIG
+828 FEKEKILCARMVQSPKFAYD
-840 NEINFALDT
+840 IN
-849 KKFVCNNKLYFISLE
+849 NNIPD
-864 KNNTLQLKFLTG
+864 NTAYCITGENLKFLLAFLNSTG
-876 VLNSKLLQWY
+876 VYKI
-886 FSFKFNFGGGKGT
+886 FNFFYAGGGLE
-899 DSFGEIPIPQI
+899 GEIKINRLEILPIPQI
-910 ASQNENLANEIIN
+910 TPQNENLSNEIIN

-935 KLYEKHMAT
+935 KLYEKHMPT

-955 NIDTLNDKIKA
+955 NIDALNDKIKA
-966 SDEKINKLVFELYEL
+966 SDKKINKLVFELYEL

-987 LITEGGGS
+987 LITGGG
-995 ESIAKIYIYILQ
+995 EIDGIAKIYIYILQ

>member
-1 MSIFNTKF
+1 MPIFNPKF
-9 LLTQEQDEEKLKK
+9 LLTQDQDEEKLKK
-22 RYLNLQIYQ
+22 RYANLQMYQ
-31 AKASEIKN
+31 AKASDIKS

-58 GYTLDTTDP
+58 SYTLDTTNP
-67 TNFNLEREKK
+67 TTFNLEREKK

-125 RYFVSHDN
+125 RYFISHEN

-164 FDDFKKLHLLLS
+164 FDEFKRLHLLLS
-176 FESIG
+176 FESIS

-219 KNNAGI
+219 KNNTSI

-240 LVFILFAE
+240 FVFILFAE

-285 NEGNERL
+285 DEGSERL
-292 DIKRYNGGLFATDTE
+292 DIKRYNGGLFAADTE

-349 ELNAQINGDE
+349 ELNAQINGNE

-385 NSLGSLC
+385 NSLGALC
-392 KAKKDELGLDL
+392 KTKKDELGFDL

-518 DLSKNLVMA
+518 DLSKNLVA
-527 NSLLEFPFDF
+527 TNSLLEFPFDF

-552 AIKEQKPALQKYKV
+552 AIKEQKLALQKYKV

-586 EDGLLGFICS
+586 ENGLLGFICS

-610 FILDNTQ
+610 FILENTQ

-629 FEDASVDSAITI
+629 FEDASVDSAVTI
-641 FKKIRADE
+641 FRKIRAGE

-670 IPQSAL
+670 IPQSTL
-676 SETNFTFL
+676 NEINFTFL
-684 DSSKFELKSKI
+684 DNSKFELKSKI
-695 EKVAKPLKDWDVN
+695 EKVAKPLKDWGVN
-708 IYRGILTGLNEA
+708 INYGVKTGLNEA
-720 FIIDSD
+720 FIVDSD
-726 TRDKILSTCIGDER
+726 TRDKILSTCIGEER

-752 GRDIKRYDYKWAGL
+752 GRDIKRYDYEWAGL
-766 WLICTF
+766 WLINIHNGYGTKPRINIDNF
-772 PALKIEIENLPN
+772 PKLKLYLDKFEPKLSKRSDKGATPYNLRN
-784 LKGYLQTFLPYIA
+784 CAYL
-797 QSGET
+797 E
-802 IDGKKC
+802 
-808 RKKTSNKWFETQDN
+808 
-822 IAYYKE
+822 E
-828 FEKDKIFYNEIG
+828 FEKEKILCARMVQSPKFAYD
-840 NEINFALDT
+840 IN
-849 KKFVCNNKLYFISLE
+849 NNIPD
-864 KNNTLQLKFLTG
+864 NTAYCITGENLKFLLAF
-876 VLNSKLLQWY
+876 LNSTAVYKI
-886 FSFKFNFGGGKGT
+886 FNFFYAGGGLE
-899 DSFGEIPIPQI
+899 GEIKINRLEILPIPQI
-910 ASQNENLANEIIN
+910 TPQNENLSNEIIN

-935 KLYEKHMAT
+935 KLYEKHMHT

-955 NIDTLNDKIKA
+955 NIDALNDKIKA
-966 SDEKINKLVFELYEL
+966 SDEKIDKLVFELYKL
-981 TSDEIA
+981 TNDEIA
-987 LITEGGGS
+987 LITGGGGR
-995 ESIAKIYIYILQ
+995 KLTV
-1007 RGENEPIRALLQSAA
+1007 

>member
-1 MSIFNTKF
+1 MPIFNTKF

-22 RYLNLQIYQ
+22 RYINLQMYQ
-31 AKASEIKN
+31 AKASDIKS

-58 GYTLDTTDP
+58 GYTLDTTNP

-125 RYFVSHDN
+125 RYFISHEN

-164 FDDFKKLHLLLS
+164 FDEFKRLHLLLS
-176 FESIG
+176 FESIS

-219 KNNAGI
+219 KNNTSI

-240 LVFILFAE
+240 FVFILFAE

-285 NEGNERL
+285 DEGSERL
-292 DIKRYNGGLFATDTE
+292 DIKRYNGGLFAADTE

-349 ELNAQINGDE
+349 ELNAQINGNE

-385 NSLGSLC
+385 NSLGELC

-518 DLSKNLVMA
+518 DLSKNLIAA

-586 EDGLLGFICS
+586 ENGLLGFICS
-596 NKFFRTSYGENLRK
+596 NKFFRASYGENLRK
-610 FILDNTQ
+610 FILENTQ
-617 ITHIIDFAGVKV
+617 ITHIIDFTGVKV
-629 FEDASVDSAITI
+629 FEDASVDSAVTI
-641 FKKIRADE
+641 FRKIRAGE

-670 IPQSAL
+670 IPQSTL
-676 SETNFTFL
+676 NETNFTFL

-695 EKVAKPLKDWDVN
+695 EKVAKPLKDWGVN
-708 IYRGILTGLNEA
+708 INYGVKTGLNEA
-720 FIIDSD
+720 FIIDSK

-740 ERTQKLIRPILR
+740 EQTQKLIRPILR
-752 GRDIKRYDYKWAGL
+752 GRDIKRYDYEWAGL
-766 WLICTF
+766 WLINIHNGYGTKPRINIDNF
-772 PALKIEIENLPN
+772 PKLKLYLDKFEPKLSKRSDKGATPYNLRN
-784 LKGYLQTFLPYIA
+784 CAYL
-797 QSGET
+797 E
-802 IDGKKC
+802 
-808 RKKTSNKWFETQDN
+808 
-822 IAYYKE
+822 E
-828 FEKDKIFYNEIG
+828 FEKEKILCARMVQSPK
-840 NEINFALDT
+840 FAYDT
-849 KKFVCNNKLYFISLE
+849 NNNIPD
-864 KNNTLQLKFLTG
+864 NTAYCITGANLKFLLAFLNSTG
-876 VLNSKLLQWY
+876 VYKI
-886 FSFKFNFGGGKGT
+886 FNFFYAGGGLE
-899 DSFGEIPIPQI
+899 GEIKINRLEILPIPQI
-910 ASQNENLANEIIN
+910 TPQNEKSANDIIN

-935 KLYEKHMAT
+935 KLYEKHMPT
-944 LTLDEKLEAKE
+944 LSLDEKLEAKE
-955 NIDTLNDKIKA
+955 NIDALNNKIKA
-966 SDEKINKLVFELYEL
+966 SDEKINELVFELYEL

-987 LITEGGGS
+987 LITGGG
-995 ESIAKIYIYILQ
+995 
-1007 RGENEPIRALLQSAA
+1007 N

>member
-1 MSIFNTKF
+1 MPIFNPKF
-9 LLTQEQDEEKLKK
+9 LLTQDQDEEKLKK
-22 RYLNLQIYQ
+22 RYANLQMYQ
-31 AKASEIKN
+31 AKASDIKS

-58 GYTLDTTDP
+58 SYTLDTTNP
-67 TNFNLEREKK
+67 TTFNLEREKK

-83 KADGAILING
+83 KVDGAILING

-125 RYFVSHDN
+125 RYFISHEN

-164 FDDFKKLHLLLS
+164 FDEFKRFHLLLS
-176 FESIG
+176 FESIS

-219 KNNAGI
+219 KNNTSI

-240 LVFILFAE
+240 FVFILFAE

-285 NEGNERL
+285 DEGSERL
-292 DIKRYNGGLFATDTE
+292 DIKRYNGGLFAADTE

-349 ELNAQINGDE
+349 ELNAQINGNE

-385 NSLGSLC
+385 NSLGALC
-392 KAKKDELGLDL
+392 KTKKDELGLDL

-518 DLSKNLVMA
+518 DLSKNLVAA

-586 EDGLLGFICS
+586 ENGLLGFICS
-596 NKFFRTSYGENLRK
+596 NKFFRASYGENLRK
-610 FILDNTQ
+610 FILENTQ

-629 FEDASVDSAITI
+629 FEDASVDSAVTI
-641 FKKIRADE
+641 FRKIRAGE

-662 LKTQKFIQ
+662 LKTQKFIK
-670 IPQSAL
+670 IPQSTL
-676 SETNFTFL
+676 NETNFTFL
-684 DSSKFELKSKI
+684 DKSKFELKSKI

-720 FIIDSD
+720 FIVDSE
-726 TRDKILSTCIGDER
+726 TRDKILNNCVGEER
-740 ERTQKLIRPILR
+740 EQTQKLIRPILR
-752 GRDIKRYDYKWAGL
+752 GRDIKRYDYEWAGL
-766 WLICTF
+766 WLINIHNGYGTEPRINIDNF
-772 PALKIEIENLPN
+772 PKLKLYLDKFEPKLSNRSDKGATPYNLRN
-784 LKGYLQTFLPYIA
+784 CAYL
-797 QSGET
+797 E
-802 IDGKKC
+802 
-808 RKKTSNKWFETQDN
+808 
-822 IAYYKE
+822 E
-828 FEKDKIFYNEIG
+828 FEKEKILCARMVQSPK
-840 NEINFALDT
+840 FAYDA
-849 KKFVCNNKLYFISLE
+849 NNNIPD
-864 KNNTLQLKFLTG
+864 NTAYCITGENLKFLLAF
-876 VLNSKLLQWY
+876 LNSTAVYKI
-886 FSFKFNFGGGKGT
+886 FNFFYAGGGLE
-899 DSFGEIPIPQI
+899 GEIKINRLEILPIPQI
-910 ASQNENLANEIIN
+910 TPQNENLANEIIN
-923 LVDEILKANEKI
+923 LVDEILKANKKI
-935 KLYEKHMAT
+935 KLYEKHMPT
-944 LTLDEKLEAKE
+944 LSLDEKLEAKE
-955 NIDTLNDKIKA
+955 NIDALNDKIKA
-966 SDEKINKLVFELYEL
+966 SDEKIDKLVFELYKL
-981 TSDEIA
+981 TNDEIA
-987 LITEGGGS
+987 LITGGG
-995 ESIAKIYIYILQ
+995 
-1007 RGENEPIRALLQSAA
+1007 N

>member
-1 MSIFNTKF
+1 MPIFNPKF
-9 LLTQEQDEEKLKK
+9 LLTQDQDEEKLKK
-22 RYLNLQIYQ
+22 RYANLQMYQ
-31 AKASEIKN
+31 AKASDIKS

-58 GYTLDTTDP
+58 GYTLDTTNP

-125 RYFVSHDN
+125 RYFISHEN

-164 FDDFKKLHLLLS
+164 FDEFKRLHLLLS
-176 FESIG
+176 FESIS

-204 KDFSAFRLTLFKNIC
+204 KDFSAFRLALFKNIC
-219 KNNAGI
+219 KNNASI

-240 LVFILFAE
+240 FVFILFAE

-285 NEGNERL
+285 DEGSERL

-307 LDALKIDDSVLEA
+307 LDGLKIDDSVLEA

-349 ELNAQINGDE
+349 ELNAQINGNE

-385 NSLGSLC
+385 NSLGMLC

-415 TKAESEIKDKIYA
+415 TKAESEIKNKIYA

-455 LISEHGALD
+455 LIAEHGALD

-489 YGVDINADAVEIARL
+489 YGVDINTDAVEIARL

-518 DLSKNLVMA
+518 DLSKNLVAA

-586 EDGLLGFICS
+586 ENGLLGFICS
-596 NKFFRTSYGENLRK
+596 NKFFRTSYGKNLRK
-610 FILDNTQ
+610 FILENIQ
-617 ITHIIDFAGVKV
+617 ITHIIDFTGVKV

-649 NSKFNFLASSTIN
+649 NSKFNFLVSSTIN

-670 IPQSAL
+670 IPQSTL
-676 SETNFTFL
+676 NETNFTFL
-684 DSSKFELKSKI
+684 DNSKFELKSKI
-695 EKVAKPLKDWDVN
+695 EKVARPLKDWGVN

-720 FIIDSD
+720 FIIDSK
-726 TRDKILSTCIGDER
+726 TRDKILSTCIGEER

-752 GRDIKRYDYKWAGL
+752 GRDIKRYDYEWAGL
-766 WLICTF
+766 WLINIHNGYGTKPRINIDNF
-772 PALKIEIENLPN
+772 PKLKLYLDKFEPKLSKRSDKGATPYNLRN
-784 LKGYLQTFLPYIA
+784 CAYL
-797 QSGET
+797 E
-802 IDGKKC
+802 
-808 RKKTSNKWFETQDN
+808 
-822 IAYYKE
+822 E
-828 FEKDKIFYNEIG
+828 FEKEKILCARMVQSPK
-840 NEINFALDT
+840 FAYDT
-849 KKFVCNNKLYFISLE
+849 NNNIPD
-864 KNNTLQLKFLTG
+864 NTAYCITGENLKFLLAFLNSTG
-876 VLNSKLLQWY
+876 VYKI
-886 FSFKFNFGGGKGT
+886 FNFFYAGGGLE
-899 DSFGEIPIPQI
+899 GEIKINRLEILPIPQI
-910 ASQNENLANEIIN
+910 APQNENLANEIIN

-935 KLYEKHMAT
+935 KLYEKHMPA
-944 LTLDEKLEAKE
+944 LSLDEKLEAKE
-955 NIDTLNDKIKA
+955 NIDALNDKIKA
-966 SDEKINKLVFELYEL
+966 NDEKIDKLVFELYEL

-987 LITEGGGS
+987 LITGGGS
-995 ESIAKIYIYILQ
+995 EGITKIYIYILK

>member
-1 MSIFNTKF
+1 MPIFNSKF
-9 LLTQEQDEEKLKK
+9 LLTQEQNEEKLKK
-22 RYLNLQIYQ
+22 RYVNLQIYQ

-51 DIFENCL
+51 DIFEDCL
-58 GYTLDTTDP
+58 GYTLDTTNP
-67 TNFNLEREKK
+67 INFNLEREKK
-77 NETDGK
+77 NESDGK

-115 RELSPVDQAF
+115 RELSPIDQAF

-153 TFEKFDLFTAS
+153 TFEKFDLFTAN
-164 FDDFKKLHLLLS
+164 FEEFKRLHLLLS

-219 KNNAGI
+219 KNNAII

-240 LVFILFAE
+240 FVFILFAE

-285 NEGNERL
+285 DEGSERL
-292 DIKRYNGGLFATDTE
+292 DIKRYNGGLFAIDTE

-349 ELNAQINGDE
+349 ELNAQINGNE
-359 FDAKQSKRKKDGIF
+359 FDTKQSKRKKDGIF

-385 NSLGSLC
+385 NSLGALC
-392 KAKKDELGLDL
+392 KTKKDELGLDL

-518 DLSKNLVMA
+518 DLSKNLIAA

-586 EDGLLGFICS
+586 ENRLLGFICS
-596 NKFFRTSYGENLRK
+596 NKFFRASYGENLRK
-610 FILDNTQ
+610 FILENTQ

-629 FEDASVDSAITI
+629 FEDASVDSAVTI
-641 FKKIRADE
+641 FRKIRAGE

-662 LKTQKFIQ
+662 LKTQKFIK
-670 IPQSAL
+670 IPQSTL
-676 SETNFTFL
+676 NETNFTFL
-684 DSSKFELKSKI
+684 DKSKFELKSKI

-720 FIIDSD
+720 FIIGSD

-752 GRDIKRYDYKWAGL
+752 GRDIKRYDYEWAGL
-766 WLICTF
+766 WLINIHNGYGTEPRINIDNF
-772 PALKIEIENLPN
+772 PKLKLYLDKFEPKLSNRSDKGATPYNLRN
-784 LKGYLQTFLPYIA
+784 CAYL
-797 QSGET
+797 E
-802 IDGKKC
+802 
-808 RKKTSNKWFETQDN
+808 
-822 IAYYKE
+822 E
-828 FEKDKIFYNEIG
+828 FEKEKILCARMVQSPK
-840 NEINFALDT
+840 FAYDT
-849 KKFVCNNKLYFISLE
+849 NNNIPD
-864 KNNTLQLKFLTG
+864 NTAYCITGENLKFLLAF
-876 VLNSKLLQWY
+876 LNSTAVYKI
-886 FSFKFNFGGGKGT
+886 FNFFYAGGGLE
-899 DSFGEIPIPQI
+899 GEIKINRLEILPIPQI
-910 ASQNENLANEIIN
+910 TPQNENLSNEIMN

-935 KLYEKHMAT
+935 KLYEKHMPT

-955 NIDTLNDKIKA
+955 NIDALNDKIKA
-966 SDEKINKLVFELYEL
+966 SDEKIDKLVFELYEL

-987 LITEGGGS
+987 LITGGG
-995 ESIAKIYIYILQ
+995 
-1007 RGENEPIRALLQSAA
+1007 GN

>member
-1 MSIFNTKF
+1 MPIFNSKF
-9 LLTQEQDEEKLKK
+9 LLTQEQDKEKLKK
-22 RYLNLQIYQ
+22 RYINLQIYQ
-31 AKASEIKN
+31 SKASEIKS

-58 GYTLDTTDP
+58 GYTLDTTNP

-125 RYFVSHDN
+125 RYFISHEN

-153 TFEKFDLFTAS
+153 TFEKFDLFTAN
-164 FDDFKKLHLLLS
+164 FDEFKRLHLLLS
-176 FESIG
+176 FESIS

-219 KNNAGI
+219 KNNASI

-240 LVFILFAE
+240 FVFILFAE

-285 NEGNERL
+285 DEGSERL

-349 ELNAQINGDE
+349 ELNAQIHGNE

-385 NSLGSLC
+385 NSLGTLC

-518 DLSKNLVMA
+518 DLSKNLVAA

-586 EDGLLGFICS
+586 ESGLLGFICS
-596 NKFFRTSYGENLRK
+596 NKFFRASYGENLRK
-610 FILDNTQ
+610 FILENTQ
-617 ITHIIDFAGVKV
+617 ITNIIDFDGVKV
-629 FEDASVDSAITI
+629 FEDASVDSAVTI
-641 FKKIRADE
+641 FRKIRAGE
-649 NSKFNFLASSTIN
+649 NSKFDFLASSTIN
-662 LKTQKFIQ
+662 LKTQKFIK
-670 IPQSAL
+670 IPQSTL
-676 SETNFTFL
+676 NETNFTFL
-684 DSSKFELKSKI
+684 DKSKFELKSKI
-695 EKVAKPLKDWDVN
+695 EKVAKPLKDWGVN
-708 IYRGILTGLNEA
+708 INYGVKSGLNEA
-720 FIIDSD
+720 FIIDSE

-740 ERTQKLIRPILR
+740 EQTQKLIRPILR
-752 GRDIKRYDYKWAGL
+752 GRDIKRYDYEWAGL
-766 WLICTF
+766 WLINIHNGYGTEPRINIDNF
-772 PALKIEIENLPN
+772 PKLKLYLDKFEPKLSKRSDKGATPYNLRN
-784 LKGYLQTFLPYIA
+784 CAYL
-797 QSGET
+797 E
-802 IDGKKC
+802 
-808 RKKTSNKWFETQDN
+808 
-822 IAYYKE
+822 E
-828 FEKDKIFYNEIG
+828 FEKEKILCARMVQSPK
-840 NEINFALDT
+840 FAYDT
-849 KKFVCNNKLYFISLE
+849 NNNIPD
-864 KNNTLQLKFLTG
+864 NTAYCITGENLKFLLAFLNSTG
-876 VLNSKLLQWY
+876 VYKI
-886 FSFKFNFGGGKGT
+886 FNFFYAGGGLE
-899 DSFGEIPIPQI
+899 GEIKINRLEILPIPQI
-910 ASQNENLANEIIN
+910 TPQNENLANEIIN
-923 LVDEILKANEKI
+923 LVDEILKAIEKI
-935 KLYEKHMAT
+935 KLYEKHMPT

-955 NIDTLNDKIKA
+955 NIDALNDKIKA
-966 SDEKINKLVFELYEL
+966 SDEKMDKLVFELYEL

-987 LITEGGGS
+987 LITGGG
-995 ESIAKIYIYILQ
+995 KLTV
-1007 RGENEPIRALLQSAA
+1007 

>member
-9 LLTQEQDEEKLKK
+9 LLTQEQDEEKIKK
-22 RYLNLQIYQ
+22 RYLNLQTYQ

-83 KADGAILING
+83 KADGAILINS

-133 AKYVVVS
+133 AKYVIVS
-140 NFNELR
+140 NFSELR

-153 TFEKFDLFTAS
+153 TFEKFDLFTAN
-164 FDDFKKLHLLLS
+164 FDEFKRLHLLLS
-176 FESIG
+176 FESIS

-204 KDFSAFRLTLFKNIC
+204 KDFSVFRLTLFKNIC
-219 KNNAGI
+219 KNNASI

-240 LVFILFAE
+240 FVFILFAE

-285 NEGNERL
+285 DEGSERL

-349 ELNAQINGDE
+349 ELNAQINGNE

-385 NSLGSLC
+385 NSLGTLC

-455 LISEHGALD
+455 LISEHAALD

-518 DLSKNLVMA
+518 DLSKNLVAA

-566 YSGTADLFVY
+566 YSGMADLFVY

-586 EDGLLGFICS
+586 ENGLLGFICS
-596 NKFFRTSYGENLRK
+596 NKFFRASYGENLRK
-610 FILDNTQ
+610 FILENTQ

-629 FEDASVDSAITI
+629 FEDASVDSAVTV
-641 FKKIRADE
+641 FRKIRAGG
-649 NSKFNFLASSTIN
+649 NSKFNFLASSTTN

-670 IPQSAL
+670 IPQSTL
-676 SETNFTFL
+676 NETNFTFL
-684 DSSKFELKSKI
+684 DKSKFELKNKI

-726 TRDKILSTCIGDER
+726 TRDKILNNCVGEER
-740 ERTQKLIRPILR
+740 EQTQKLIRPILR
-752 GRDIKRYDYKWAGL
+752 GRDVKRYDYEWAGL
-766 WLICTF
+766 WLINIHNGYDTKPRINIDNF
-772 PALKIEIENLPN
+772 PKLKLYLDKFEPKLSKRSDKGVTPYNLRN
-784 LKGYLQTFLPYIA
+784 CAYL
-797 QSGET
+797 
-802 IDGKKC
+802 D
-808 RKKTSNKWFETQDN
+808 
-822 IAYYKE
+822 E
-828 FEKDKIFYNEIG
+828 FEKEKILCARMVQSPKFAYDINNNIPDNTAYCIIG
-840 NEINFALDT
+840 EN
-849 KKFVCNNKLYFISLE
+849 
-864 KNNTLQLKFLTG
+864 LKFLLAF
-876 VLNSKLLQWY
+876 LNSTAVYKI
-886 FSFKFNFGGGKGT
+886 FNFFYAGGGLE
-899 DSFGEIPIPQI
+899 GEIKINRLEILPIPQI
-910 ASQNENLANEIIN
+910 TPQNENLANEIIN

-981 TSDEIA
+981 TSNEIA
-987 LITEGGGS
+987 LITGGGS

>member
-1 MSIFNTKF
+1 MPIFNTKF
-9 LLTQEQDEEKLKK
+9 LLTQDQDEEKLKK
-22 RYLNLQIYQ
+22 RYANLQMYQ
-31 AKASEIKN
+31 AKASDIKS

-51 DIFENCL
+51 YIFEDCL
-58 GYTLDTTDP
+58 GYTLDTTNP

-83 KADGAILING
+83 KADGAILINS

-125 RYFVSHDN
+125 RYFISHEN
-133 AKYVVVS
+133 AKYVVIS

-153 TFEKFDLFTAS
+153 IFEKFDLFTAS
-164 FDDFKKLHLLLS
+164 FDEFKKLHLLLS
-176 FESIG
+176 FESIS

-219 KNNAGI
+219 KNNASI

-240 LVFILFAE
+240 FIFILFAE

-285 NEGNERL
+285 DEGSERL

-349 ELNAQINGDE
+349 ELNAQINGNE

-385 NSLGSLC
+385 NSLGALC
-392 KAKKDELGLDL
+392 KTKKDELGLDL

-518 DLSKNLVMA
+518 DLSKNLVAA

-576 FYELGITHLK
+576 FYEIGITHLK
-586 EDGLLGFICS
+586 ENGLLGFICS
-596 NKFFRTSYGENLRK
+596 NKFFRASYGENLRK
-610 FILDNTQ
+610 FILENTQ

-641 FKKIRADE
+641 FRKIRAGE

-662 LKTQKFIQ
+662 LKTQKFIK
-670 IPQSAL
+670 IPQSTL
-676 SETNFTFL
+676 NETNFTFL
-684 DSSKFELKSKI
+684 DKSKFELKSKI
-695 EKVAKPLKDWDVN
+695 EKVAKPLKDWGVN
-708 IYRGILTGLNEA
+708 INYGVKSGLNEA
-720 FIIDSD
+720 FIIDSE

-740 ERTQKLIRPILR
+740 EQTQKLIRPILR
-752 GRDIKRYDYKWAGL
+752 GRDIKHYDYEWVGL
-766 WLICTF
+766 WLINIHNGYGTEPRINIDNF
-772 PALKIEIENLPN
+772 PKLKLYLDKFEPKLSNRSDKGATPYNLRN
-784 LKGYLQTFLPYIA
+784 CAYL
-797 QSGET
+797 E
-802 IDGKKC
+802 
-808 RKKTSNKWFETQDN
+808 
-822 IAYYKE
+822 E
-828 FEKDKIFYNEIG
+828 FEKEKILCARMVQSPKFAYD
-840 NEINFALDT
+840 IN
-849 KKFVCNNKLYFISLE
+849 NNIPD
-864 KNNTLQLKFLTG
+864 NTAYCITGENLKFLLAF
-876 VLNSKLLQWY
+876 LNSTAVYKI
-886 FSFKFNFGGGKGT
+886 FNFFYAGGGLE
-899 DSFGEIPIPQI
+899 GEIKINRLEILPIPQI
-910 ASQNENLANEIIN
+910 TPQNENLSNEIIN

-935 KLYEKHMAT
+935 KLYEKHMPT

-955 NIDTLNDKIKA
+955 NIDALNDKIKA
-966 SDEKINKLVFELYEL
+966 SDEKIGKLVFELYEL

-987 LITEGGGS
+987 LITGGG
-995 ESIAKIYIYILQ
+995 IDGITKIYMYILQ
-1007 RGENEPIRALLQSAA
+1007 RGENESIRALLQSAA

>member
-1 MSIFNTKF
+1 MPIFNSKF
-9 LLTQEQDEEKLKK
+9 LLTQEQNEEKLKK
-22 RYLNLQIYQ
+22 RYVNLQIYQ

-51 DIFENCL
+51 DIFEDCL
-58 GYTLDTTDP
+58 GYTLDTTNP
-67 TNFNLEREKK
+67 INFNLEREKK
-77 NETDGK
+77 NESDGK

-125 RYFVSHDN
+125 RYFISHEN

-164 FDDFKKLHLLLS
+164 FDEFKRLHLLLS
-176 FESIG
+176 FESIS

-204 KDFSAFRLTLFKNIC
+204 KDFSAFRLTLLKNIC
-219 KNNAGI
+219 KNNASI

-240 LVFILFAE
+240 FVFILFAE

-261 KDKFQNQVTELSFY
+261 KDKFQSQVTELSFY

-285 NEGNERL
+285 DEGSERL

-349 ELNAQINGDE
+349 ELNAQINGNE

-373 YTPEFITEFIVE
+373 YTPEFITEFIIE
-385 NSLGSLC
+385 NSLGALC

-428 YREWLL
+428 YRKWLL

-455 LISEHGALD
+455 LISEHGTLD

-518 DLSKNLVMA
+518 DLSKNLVAA

-552 AIKEQKPALQKYKV
+552 AIKEQKPALQEYKV

-586 EDGLLGFICS
+586 ENGLLGFICS
-596 NKFFRTSYGENLRK
+596 NKFFRASYGENLRR
-610 FILDNTQ
+610 FILENTQ

-641 FKKIRADE
+641 FRKIRAGE

-662 LKTQKFIQ
+662 LKTQKFIK
-670 IPQSAL
+670 IPQSTL
-676 SETNFTFL
+676 NETNFTFL
-684 DSSKFELKSKI
+684 DKSKFELKSKI
-695 EKVAKPLKDWDVN
+695 EKVAKPLKDWGVN
-708 IYRGILTGLNEA
+708 INYGVKSGLNEA
-720 FIIDSD
+720 FIIDSE

-752 GRDIKRYDYKWAGL
+752 GRDIKRYDYEWAGL
-766 WLICTF
+766 WLINIHNGYGTEPRINIDNF
-772 PALKIEIENLPN
+772 PRLKLYLDKFEPKLSNRSDKGATPYNLRN
-784 LKGYLQTFLPYIA
+784 CAYL
-797 QSGET
+797 E
-802 IDGKKC
+802 
-808 RKKTSNKWFETQDN
+808 
-822 IAYYKE
+822 E
-828 FEKDKIFYNEIG
+828 FEKEKILCARMVQSPK
-840 NEINFALDT
+840 FAYDT
-849 KKFVCNNKLYFISLE
+849 NNNIPD
-864 KNNTLQLKFLTG
+864 NTAYCITGENLKFLLAF
-876 VLNSKLLQWY
+876 LNSTAVYKI
-886 FSFKFNFGGGKGT
+886 FNFFYAGGGLE
-899 DSFGEIPIPQI
+899 GEIKINRLEILPIPQI
-910 ASQNENLANEIIN
+910 TPQNENLSNEIMN

-935 KLYEKHMAT
+935 KLYEKHMPT

-955 NIDTLNDKIKA
+955 NIDALNDKIKA
-966 SDEKINKLVFELYEL
+966 SDEKIDKLVFELYEL

-987 LITEGGGS
+987 LITGGG
-995 ESIAKIYIYILQ
+995 IDGITKIYIYILQ

>member
-1 MSIFNTKF
+1 MPIFNTKF
-9 LLTQEQDEEKLKK
+9 LLTQDQDEEKLKK
-22 RYLNLQIYQ
+22 RYANLQMYQ
-31 AKASEIKN
+31 SKASEIKC

-58 GYTLDTTDP
+58 GYTLDTTNP

-125 RYFVSHDN
+125 RYFISHEN

-164 FDDFKKLHLLLS
+164 FDEFKRLHLLLS
-176 FESIG
+176 FESIS

-219 KNNAGI
+219 KNNTSV

-240 LVFILFAE
+240 FVFILFAE

-285 NEGNERL
+285 DEGSERL

-349 ELNAQINGDE
+349 ELNAQINGNE

-385 NSLGSLC
+385 NSLGTLC

-415 TKAESEIKDKIYA
+415 TKAESEIKGKIYA

-518 DLSKNLVMA
+518 DLSKNLVAA

-586 EDGLLGFICS
+586 ENGLLGFICS
-596 NKFFRTSYGENLRK
+596 NKFFRASYGENLRK
-610 FILDNTQ
+610 FILENTQ

-629 FEDASVDSAITI
+629 FEDASVDSAVTI
-641 FKKIRADE
+641 FRKIRAGE

-670 IPQSAL
+670 IPQSTL
-676 SETNFTFL
+676 NETNFTFL
-684 DSSKFELKSKI
+684 DKSKFELKSKI
-695 EKVAKPLKDWDVN
+695 EKVAKPLKDWGVN
-708 IYRGILTGLNEA
+708 INYGVKTGLNEA
-720 FIIDSD
+720 FIIDDS
-726 TRDKILSTCIGDER
+726 TRDKILNNCFGEER
-740 ERTQKLIRPILR
+740 EQTQKLIRPILR
-752 GRDIKRYDYKWAGL
+752 GRDIKRYDYEWAGL
-766 WLICTF
+766 WLINIHNGYGTEPRINIDNF
-772 PALKIEIENLPN
+772 PKLKLYLEKFEPKLSNRSDKGATPYNLRN
-784 LKGYLQTFLPYIA
+784 CVYL
-797 QSGET
+797 
-802 IDGKKC
+802 D
-808 RKKTSNKWFETQDN
+808 
-822 IAYYKE
+822 E
-828 FEKDKIFYNEIG
+828 FEKEKILCARMVQSPKFAYD
-840 NEINFALDT
+840 IN
-849 KKFVCNNKLYFISLE
+849 NNIPD
-864 KNNTLQLKFLTG
+864 NTAYCITGENLKFLLAF
-876 VLNSKLLQWY
+876 LNSTAVYKI
-886 FSFKFNFGGGKGT
+886 FNFFYAGGGLE
-899 DSFGEIPIPQI
+899 GEIKINRLEILPIPQI
-910 ASQNENLANEIIN
+910 TPQNENLANEIIN

-935 KLYEKHMAT
+935 KLYEKHMPT
-944 LTLDEKLEAKE
+944 LTLYEKLEAKE
-955 NIDTLNDKIKA
+955 NIDALNNKIKA
-966 SDEKINKLVFELYEL
+966 SNEKIDELVFELYEL
-981 TSDEIA
+981 TSDESA
-987 LITEGGGS
+987 LITGGG
-995 ESIAKIYIYILQ
+995 ELTV
-1007 RGENEPIRALLQSAA
+1007 

>member
-1 MSIFNTKF
+1 MPIFNPKF
-9 LLTQEQDEEKLKK
+9 LLTQDQDEEKLKK
-22 RYLNLQIYQ
+22 RYANLQMYQ
-31 AKASEIKN
+31 AKASDIKN

-58 GYTLDTTDP
+58 GYTLDTTNP

-125 RYFVSHDN
+125 RYFISHEN

-164 FDDFKKLHLLLS
+164 FDEFKRLHLLLS
-176 FESIG
+176 FESIS

-204 KDFSAFRLTLFKNIC
+204 KDFSAFRLALFKNIC
-219 KNNAGI
+219 KNNASI

-240 LVFILFAE
+240 FVFILFAE

-285 NEGNERL
+285 DKGSERL

-349 ELNAQINGDE
+349 ELNAQINGNE

-385 NSLGSLC
+385 NSLGTLC

-428 YREWLL
+428 YRKWLL

-489 YGVDINADAVEIARL
+489 YGVDTNADAVEIARL

-518 DLSKNLVMA
+518 DLSKNLVAA

-552 AIKEQKPALQKYKV
+552 AIKEQKPALQKYKT

-586 EDGLLGFICS
+586 ENGLLGFICS
-596 NKFFRTSYGENLRK
+596 NKFFRASYGENLRK
-610 FILDNTQ
+610 FILENTQ
-617 ITHIIDFAGVKV
+617 ITHIIDFTGVKV

-641 FKKIRADE
+641 FKKRRVYE

-662 LKTQKFIQ
+662 LKIQKFIQ
-670 IPQSAL
+670 IPQSTL
-676 SETNFTFL
+676 NETNFTFL
-684 DSSKFELKSKI
+684 DNSKFELKSKI
-695 EKVAKPLKDWDVN
+695 EKVAKPLKDWGVN
-708 IYRGILTGLNEA
+708 INYGVKTGLNEA
-720 FIIDSD
+720 FIIDSN
-726 TRDKILSTCIGDER
+726 TRDKILNTCIGEER

-752 GRDIKRYDYKWAGL
+752 GRDIKRYDYEWAGL
-766 WLICTF
+766 WLINIHNGYGAKPRINIDNF
-772 PALKIEIENLPN
+772 PKLKLYLDKFEPKLSKRSDRGATPYNLRN
-784 LKGYLQTFLPYIA
+784 CAYL
-797 QSGET
+797 E
-802 IDGKKC
+802 
-808 RKKTSNKWFETQDN
+808 
-822 IAYYKE
+822 E
-828 FEKDKIFYNEIG
+828 FEKEKILCARMVQSPK
-840 NEINFALDT
+840 FAYDT
-849 KKFVCNNKLYFISLE
+849 NNNIPD
-864 KNNTLQLKFLTG
+864 NTAYCITGANLKFLLAF
-876 VLNSKLLQWY
+876 LNSIGVYKI
-886 FSFKFNFGGGKGT
+886 FNFFYAGGGLE
-899 DSFGEIPIPQI
+899 GEIKINRLEILPIPQI
-910 ASQNENLANEIIN
+910 TPQNENLANEIIN

-935 KLYEKHMAT
+935 KLYEKHMPT
-944 LTLDEKLEAKE
+944 LSLDEKLEAKE
-955 NIDTLNDKIKA
+955 NIDALNDKIKA
-966 SDEKINKLVFELYEL
+966 SDEKIDKLVFELYEL

-987 LITEGGGS
+987 LITGGG
-995 ESIAKIYIYILQ
+995 
-1007 RGENEPIRALLQSAA
+1007 N

>member
-1 MSIFNTKF
+1 MPIFNTKF

-22 RYLNLQIYQ
+22 RYINLQMYQ
-31 AKASEIKN
+31 AKASDIKS

-58 GYTLDTTDP
+58 GYTLDTTNP

-125 RYFVSHDN
+125 RYFISHEN

-164 FDDFKKLHLLLS
+164 FDEFKRLHLLLS
-176 FESIG
+176 FESIS

-219 KNNAGI
+219 KNNTSI

-240 LVFILFAE
+240 FVFILFAE

-285 NEGNERL
+285 DEGSERL
-292 DIKRYNGGLFATDTE
+292 DIKRYNGGLFAADTE

-349 ELNAQINGDE
+349 ELNAQINGNE

-385 NSLGSLC
+385 NSLGELC

-518 DLSKNLVMA
+518 DLSKNLIAA

-586 EDGLLGFICS
+586 ENGLLGFICS
-596 NKFFRTSYGENLRK
+596 NKFFRASYGENLRK
-610 FILDNTQ
+610 FILENTQ
-617 ITHIIDFAGVKV
+617 ITHIIDFTGVKV
-629 FEDASVDSAITI
+629 FEDASVDSAVTI
-641 FKKIRADE
+641 FRKIRAGE

-670 IPQSAL
+670 IPQSTL
-676 SETNFTFL
+676 NETNFTFL

-695 EKVAKPLKDWDVN
+695 EKVAKPLKDWGVN
-708 IYRGILTGLNEA
+708 INYGVKTGLNEA
-720 FIIDSD
+720 FIIDSK

-740 ERTQKLIRPILR
+740 EQTQKLIRPILR
-752 GRDIKRYDYKWAGL
+752 GRDIKRYDYEWAGL
-766 WLICTF
+766 WLINIHNGYGTEPRINIDNF
-772 PALKIEIENLPN
+772 PKLKLYLEKFEPKLSNRSDKGATPYNLRN
-784 LKGYLQTFLPYIA
+784 CAYL
-797 QSGET
+797 
-802 IDGKKC
+802 D
-808 RKKTSNKWFETQDN
+808 
-822 IAYYKE
+822 E
-828 FEKDKIFYNEIG
+828 FEKEKILCARMVQSPKFAYD
-840 NEINFALDT
+840 IN
-849 KKFVCNNKLYFISLE
+849 NNIPD
-864 KNNTLQLKFLTG
+864 NTAYCITGENLKFLLAFLNSTG
-876 VLNSKLLQWY
+876 VYKI
-886 FSFKFNFGGGKGT
+886 FNFFYAGGGLE
-899 DSFGEIPIPQI
+899 GEIKINRLEILPIPQI
-910 ASQNENLANEIIN
+910 TPQNENLSNEIIN

-935 KLYEKHMAT
+935 KLYEKHMPT

-955 NIDTLNDKIKA
+955 NIDALNDKIKA
-966 SDEKINKLVFELYEL
+966 SDKKINKLVFELYEL

-987 LITEGGGS
+987 LITGGGKLT
-995 ESIAKIYIYILQ
+995 A
-1007 RGENEPIRALLQSAA
+1007 

>member
-1 MSIFNTKF
+1 MPIFNPKF
-9 LLTQEQDEEKLKK
+9 LLTQDQDEEKLKK
-22 RYLNLQIYQ
+22 RYINLQMYQ
-31 AKASEIKN
+31 AKASDIKN

-58 GYTLDTTDP
+58 GYTLDTTNP

-107 HLDKTPSN
+107 HLDKTPYN
-115 RELSPVDQAF
+115 RELSPIDQAF

-153 TFEKFDLFTAS
+153 TFEKFDLFTSS
-164 FDDFKKLHLLLS
+164 FDEFKRLHLLLS
-176 FESIG
+176 FESIS

-204 KDFSAFRLTLFKNIC
+204 KDFSAFRLALFKNIC
-219 KNNAGI
+219 KNNASI

-240 LVFILFAE
+240 FVFILFAE

-285 NEGNERL
+285 DEGSERL

-307 LDALKIDDSVLEA
+307 LDALKMDDSVLEA

-349 ELNAQINGDE
+349 ELNAQINGNE

-385 NSLGSLC
+385 NSLGALC

-415 TKAESEIKDKIYA
+415 TKAESEIKDKIYT

-518 DLSKNLVMA
+518 DLSKNLVAA

-537 KFDVVIGNPPYVRQE
+537 KFDVVIDNPPYVRQE

-576 FYELGITHLK
+576 FYELGITRLK
-586 EDGLLGFICS
+586 ENGLLGFICS
-596 NKFFRTSYGENLRK
+596 NKFFRASYGENLRK
-610 FILDNTQ
+610 FILENTQ
-617 ITHIIDFAGVKV
+617 ITHIIDFTGVKV

-641 FKKIRADE
+641 FKKIRAGE

-662 LKTQKFIQ
+662 LKMQKFIQ
-670 IPQSAL
+670 IPQSTL
-676 SETNFTFL
+676 NETNFTFL
-684 DSSKFELKSKI
+684 DKSKFELKSKI
-695 EKVAKPLKDWDVN
+695 EKVAEPLKNW
-708 IYRGILTGLNEA
+708 GIKIHSGIKTGLNEV

-726 TRDKILSTCIGDER
+726 TRNKILNNCTGEER
-740 ERTQKLIRPILR
+740 EWTQKLIRPILR
-752 GRDIKRYDYKWAGL
+752 GQDIKRYDYEWAGL
-766 WLICTF
+766 WLINIHNGYGTEPRINIDNF
-772 PALKIEIENLPN
+772 PKLKLYLDKFEPKLSNRSDKGATPYNLRN
-784 LKGYLQTFLPYIA
+784 CAYL
-797 QSGET
+797 E
-802 IDGKKC
+802 
-808 RKKTSNKWFETQDN
+808 
-822 IAYYKE
+822 E
-828 FEKDKIFYNEIG
+828 FEKEKILCAKIVQSPK
-840 NEINFALDT
+840 FAYDT
-849 KKFVCNNKLYFISLE
+849 NNNIP
-864 KNNTLQLKFLTG
+864 NNTAYCITGENLKFLLAF
-876 VLNSKLLQWY
+876 LNSTAVYKI
-886 FSFKFNFGGGKGT
+886 FNFFYAGGGLE
-899 DSFGEIPIPQI
+899 GEITTNRLEILPIPQI

-935 KLYEKHMAT
+935 KLYEKHMPT

-955 NIDTLNDKIKA
+955 NIDALNDKIKA
-966 SDEKINKLVFELYEL
+966 SDEKIDKLVFELYEL

-987 LITEGGGS
+987 LIIRGGG
-995 ESIAKIYIYILQ
+995 IDGITKIYIYILQ

>member
-1 MSIFNTKF
+1 MPIFNPKF
-9 LLTQEQDEEKLKK
+9 LLTQDQDEEKLKK
-22 RYLNLQIYQ
+22 RYANLQMYQ
-31 AKASEIKN
+31 AKASDIKS

-58 GYTLDTTDP
+58 GYTLDTTNP

-125 RYFVSHDN
+125 RYFISHEN

-153 TFEKFDLFTAS
+153 TFEKFDLCTAS
-164 FDDFKKLHLLLS
+164 FDEFKRLHLLLS
-176 FESIG
+176 FESIS

-219 KNNAGI
+219 KNNTSV

-240 LVFILFAE
+240 FVFILFAE

-285 NEGNERL
+285 DEGSERL

-349 ELNAQINGDE
+349 ELNAQINGNE

-385 NSLGSLC
+385 NSLGTLC

-415 TKAESEIKDKIYA
+415 TKAESEIKGKIYA

-518 DLSKNLVMA
+518 DLSKNLVAA

-586 EDGLLGFICS
+586 ENGLLGFICS
-596 NKFFRTSYGENLRK
+596 NKFFRASYGENLRK
-610 FILDNTQ
+610 FILENTQ

-629 FEDASVDSAITI
+629 FEDASVDSAVTI
-641 FKKIRADE
+641 FRKIRAGE

-670 IPQSAL
+670 IPQSTL
-676 SETNFTFL
+676 NETNFTFL
-684 DSSKFELKSKI
+684 DKSKFELKSKI
-695 EKVAKPLKDWDVN
+695 EKVAKPLKDWGVN
-708 IYRGILTGLNEA
+708 INYGVKTGLNEA
-720 FIIDSD
+720 FIIDDS
-726 TRDKILSTCIGDER
+726 TRDKILNNCFGEER
-740 ERTQKLIRPILR
+740 EQTQKLIRPILR
-752 GRDIKRYDYKWAGL
+752 GRDIKRYDYEWAGL
-766 WLICTF
+766 WLINIHNGYGTEPRINIDNF
-772 PALKIEIENLPN
+772 PKLKLYLEKFEPKLSNRSDKGATPYNLRN
-784 LKGYLQTFLPYIA
+784 CVYL
-797 QSGET
+797 
-802 IDGKKC
+802 D
-808 RKKTSNKWFETQDN
+808 
-822 IAYYKE
+822 E
-828 FEKDKIFYNEIG
+828 FEKEKILCARMVQSPKFAYD
-840 NEINFALDT
+840 IN
-849 KKFVCNNKLYFISLE
+849 NNIPD
-864 KNNTLQLKFLTG
+864 NTAYCITGENLKFLLAF
-876 VLNSKLLQWY
+876 LNSTAVYKI
-886 FSFKFNFGGGKGT
+886 FNFFYAGGGLE
-899 DSFGEIPIPQI
+899 GEIKINRLEILPIPQI
-910 ASQNENLANEIIN
+910 TPQNENLANEIIN

-935 KLYEKHMAT
+935 KLYEKHMPT
-944 LTLDEKLEAKE
+944 LTLYEKLEAKE
-955 NIDTLNDKIKA
+955 NIDALNNKIKA
-966 SDEKINKLVFELYEL
+966 SNEKIDEPVFELYEL
-981 TSDEIA
+981 TSDESA
-987 LITEGGGS
+987 LITGGG
-995 ESIAKIYIYILQ
+995 ELTV
-1007 RGENEPIRALLQSAA
+1007 

>member
-9 LLTQEQDEEKLKK
+9 LLTQEQDEEKIKK
-22 RYLNLQIYQ
+22 RYLNLQTYQ

-125 RYFVSHDN
+125 RYFVSHEN
-133 AKYVVVS
+133 VKYVVVS

-153 TFEKFDLFTAS
+153 IFEKFDLFTVS

-176 FESIG
+176 FESIS

-219 KNNAGI
+219 KNNASI
-225 DKNRL
+225 DKKRL

-248 DRGLLRLR
+248 DRGLLKPR
-256 TIAEI
+256 TITEI
-261 KDKFQNQVTELSFY
+261 KEKFQNQVTDLSFY

-285 NEGNERL
+285 DEGSERL

-335 ILGHIFESSLNDLE
+335 ILGHIFENSLNDLE
-349 ELNAQINGDE
+349 ELNAQINGDK

-385 NSLGSLC
+385 NSLGALC
-392 KAKKDELGLDL
+392 KDKKDELGLDL

-518 DLSKNLVMA
+518 DLSKNLVAA
-527 NSLLEFPFDF
+527 NSLLEFPFNF

-552 AIKEQKPALQKYKV
+552 AIKEQKPALQEYKV

-586 EDGLLGFICS
+586 ENGLLGFICS
-596 NKFFRTSYGENLRK
+596 NKFFRASYGENLRK
-610 FILDNTQ
+610 FILENTQ
-617 ITHIIDFAGVKV
+617 ITHIIDFTGVKV
-629 FEDASVDSAITI
+629 FEDASIDSTITI
-641 FKKIRADE
+641 FKKIRAGE

-670 IPQSAL
+670 IPQSTL

-695 EKVAKPLKDWDVN
+695 EKVAKPLKDWGVN
-708 IYRGILTGLNEA
+708 INYGVKTGLNEA
-720 FIIDSD
+720 FIIDDS

-740 ERTQKLIRPILR
+740 EQTQKLIRPILR
-752 GRDIKRYDYKWAGL
+752 GRDIKRYDYEWAGL

-802 IDGKKC
+802 KDGKKF

-864 KNNTLQLKFLTG
+864 KNNTMQLKFLTG

-910 ASQNENLANEIIN
+910 TPQNENLANEIIN

-935 KLYEKHMAT
+935 KLYEKHMPT
-944 LTLDEKLEAKE
+944 LSLDEKLEAKE
-955 NIDTLNDKIKA
+955 NIDALNDKIKA
-966 SDEKINKLVFELYEL
+966 SDEKIDKLVFELYEL

-987 LITEGGGS
+987 LITGGVLK
-995 ESIAKIYIYILQ
+995 A
-1007 RGENEPIRALLQSAA
+1007 

>member
-1 MSIFNTKF
+1 MPIFNPKF
-9 LLTQEQDEEKLKK
+9 LLTQDQDEEKLKK
-22 RYLNLQIYQ
+22 RYANLQMYQ
-31 AKASEIKN
+31 AKASDIKN

-58 GYTLDTTDP
+58 GYTLDTTNP

-125 RYFVSHDN
+125 RYFISHEN

-164 FDDFKKLHLLLS
+164 FDEFKRLHLLLS
-176 FESIG
+176 FESIS

-204 KDFSAFRLTLFKNIC
+204 KDFSAFRLALFKNIC
-219 KNNAGI
+219 KNNASI

-240 LVFILFAE
+240 FVFILFAE

-285 NEGNERL
+285 DKGSERL

-349 ELNAQINGDE
+349 ELNAQINGNE

-385 NSLGSLC
+385 NSLGTLC

-428 YREWLL
+428 YRKWLL

-518 DLSKNLVMA
+518 DLSKNLVAA

-552 AIKEQKPALQKYKV
+552 AIKEQKPALQKYKT

-586 EDGLLGFICS
+586 ENGLLGFICS
-596 NKFFRTSYGENLRK
+596 NKFFRASYGENLRK
-610 FILDNTQ
+610 FILENTQ
-617 ITHIIDFAGVKV
+617 ITHIIDFTGVKV

-641 FKKIRADE
+641 FKKRRVYE

-662 LKTQKFIQ
+662 LKIQKFIQ
-670 IPQSAL
+670 IPQSTL
-676 SETNFTFL
+676 NETNFTFL
-684 DSSKFELKSKI
+684 DNSKFELKSKI
-695 EKVAKPLKDWDVN
+695 EKVAKPLKDWGVN
-708 IYRGILTGLNEA
+708 INYGVKTGLNEA
-720 FIIDSD
+720 FIIDSN
-726 TRDKILSTCIGDER
+726 TRDKILNTCIGEER

-752 GRDIKRYDYKWAGL
+752 GRDIKRYDYEWAGL
-766 WLICTF
+766 WLINIHNGYGAKPRINIDNF
-772 PALKIEIENLPN
+772 PKLKLYLDKFEPKLSKRSDRGATPYNLRN
-784 LKGYLQTFLPYIA
+784 CAYL
-797 QSGET
+797 E
-802 IDGKKC
+802 
-808 RKKTSNKWFETQDN
+808 
-822 IAYYKE
+822 E
-828 FEKDKIFYNEIG
+828 FEKEKILCARMVQSPK
-840 NEINFALDT
+840 FAYDT
-849 KKFVCNNKLYFISLE
+849 NNNIPD
-864 KNNTLQLKFLTG
+864 NTAYCITGANLKFLLAF
-876 VLNSKLLQWY
+876 LNSIGVYKI
-886 FSFKFNFGGGKGT
+886 FNFFYAGGGLE
-899 DSFGEIPIPQI
+899 GEIKINRLEILPIPQI
-910 ASQNENLANEIIN
+910 TPQNENLANEIIN

-935 KLYEKHMAT
+935 KLYEKHMPT
-944 LTLDEKLEAKE
+944 LSLDEKLEAKE
-955 NIDTLNDKIKA
+955 NIDALNDKIKA
-966 SDEKINKLVFELYEL
+966 SDEKIDKLVFELYEL

-987 LITEGGGS
+987 LITGGG
-995 ESIAKIYIYILQ
+995 
-1007 RGENEPIRALLQSAA
+1007 N

>member
-9 LLTQEQDEEKLKK
+9 LLTQEQDEEKIKK
-22 RYLNLQIYQ
+22 RYLNLQTYQ

-83 KADGAILING
+83 KADGAILINS

-133 AKYVVVS
+133 AKYVIVS
-140 NFNELR
+140 NFSELR

-153 TFEKFDLFTAS
+153 TFEKFDLFTAN
-164 FDDFKKLHLLLS
+164 FDEFKRLHLLLS
-176 FESIG
+176 FESIS

-204 KDFSAFRLTLFKNIC
+204 KDFSVFRLTLFKNIC
-219 KNNAGI
+219 KNNASI

-240 LVFILFAE
+240 FVFILFAE

-285 NEGNERL
+285 DEGSERL

-349 ELNAQINGDE
+349 ELNAQINGNE

-385 NSLGSLC
+385 NSLGTLC

-455 LISEHGALD
+455 LISEHAALD

-518 DLSKNLVMA
+518 DLSKNLVAA

-566 YSGTADLFVY
+566 YSGMADLFVY

-586 EDGLLGFICS
+586 ENGLLGFICS
-596 NKFFRTSYGENLRK
+596 NKFFRASYGENLRK
-610 FILDNTQ
+610 FILENTQ

-629 FEDASVDSAITI
+629 FEDASVDSAVTV
-641 FKKIRADE
+641 FRKIRAGG
-649 NSKFNFLASSTIN
+649 NSKFNFLASSTTN

-670 IPQSAL
+670 IPQSTL
-676 SETNFTFL
+676 NETNFTFL
-684 DSSKFELKSKI
+684 DKSKFELKNKI

-726 TRDKILSTCIGDER
+726 TRDKILNNCVGEER
-740 ERTQKLIRPILR
+740 EQTQKLIRPILR
-752 GRDIKRYDYKWAGL
+752 GRDVKRYDYEWAGL
-766 WLICTF
+766 WLINIHNGYDTKPRINIDNF
-772 PALKIEIENLPN
+772 PKLKLYLDKFEPKLSKRSDKGVTPYNLRN
-784 LKGYLQTFLPYIA
+784 CAYL
-797 QSGET
+797 
-802 IDGKKC
+802 D
-808 RKKTSNKWFETQDN
+808 
-822 IAYYKE
+822 E
-828 FEKDKIFYNEIG
+828 FEKEKILCARMVQSPKFAYDINNNIPDNTAYCIIG
-840 NEINFALDT
+840 EN
-849 KKFVCNNKLYFISLE
+849 
-864 KNNTLQLKFLTG
+864 LKFLLAF
-876 VLNSKLLQWY
+876 LNSTAVYKI
-886 FSFKFNFGGGKGT
+886 FNFFYAGGGLE
-899 DSFGEIPIPQI
+899 GEIKINRLEILPIPQI
-910 ASQNENLANEIIN
+910 TPQNENLANEIIN

-981 TSDEIA
+981 TSNEIA
-987 LITEGGGS
+987 LITGGF
-995 ESIAKIYIYILQ
+995 
-1007 RGENEPIRALLQSAA
+1007 